1 MYLNPRL
8 WAFTRGVRLRIAGT
22 TLAGLL
28 AVLVGTAR
36 LALLGWVLGRV
47 LAGDSLARLAW
58 PVAGVAALIAVRGL
72 LEYGRTM
79 AAHRTAARVQR
90 RLRGRLYEQITAL
103 GPAHFTQTRTGDVIL
118 SVVEGVQ
125 QLEVYFGQFL
135 PQLFVSALTPFLIF
149 AVVAAIDLPLAFVF
163 LVAAIATFLMPTL
176 WHRWDSRGS
185 LARSKTYAAYGAEFL
200 DAIQG
205 LRTLAAFGQSQARA
219 RLLEERGR
227 ALFQATMWVLSTNTL
242 ARGISDVC
250 IALGAAVA
258 LAIGSYRVQGGQME
272 LTALVVVLMLGVEI
286 FRPLRELR
294 TVLHQ
299 GMLGLSAAQSILAL
313 LDVKPQVTD
322 AAANDGA
329 AQENDALG
337 GLGEAWRGAA
347 AGEPSGSGNPAP
359 LPPDKNIRFTANPP
373 IDPSITFEN
382 VTFSYPGGR
391 RAALE
396 ALSFSVAAGER
407 VGVVGASGAGK
418 STISRL
424 LLRFADP
431 TTGRVTIGGRDLRE
445 LSLRDLRRL
454 IAVVSQDTYLFH
466 GTIEENLR
474 MGRPDA
480 SQAELETAARNAN
493 MHDAIVALP
502 QGYQTVVGERG
513 VRLSGGQ
520 RQRIAIARALL
531 RDAPILILDE
541 ALSSVDAE
549 SEAAIQDA
557 LDRLMRGRTTLIF
570 AHRLSSIIGA
580 DRILVLDEGRVAESG
595 THAALM
601 AGDGV
606 YRRLMA
612 GQAAGQTDGVIGDG
626 APAVETAA
634 GPAPGDPVGAPAA
647 EPAAILRAA
656 GPGWWE
662 VGRILIA
669 MASGYHGRL
678 VVTFALG
685 VARVTAL
692 IGVGLLSALV
702 VRAVSRGEPTGGWL
716 TALLIVAPLAGVLHW
731 LESWLAHDM
740 AYRLL
745 ADMRMR
751 FFRKLV
757 ELGPA
762 YLSSRRTGDLLG
774 VATHDIE
781 LIEYFFAHTITPG
794 LVAVLVPAVV
804 LATLATFGWPMA
816 LAVLPFLA
824 YAALSPVLGRG
835 RIDRLSAR
843 AREASGELNAHTVD
857 SVQGLGEIVA
867 FQQEAHRGEALAARA
882 MAYAGARMP
891 FLADL
896 ARQSA
901 LQEVAT
907 GLGGLAV
914 ALVGAWLVAAGRLE
928 GAMLPLLTLLAMSA
942 FVPVWEIAQVG
953 RQLADTLAAT
963 RRVHAVHA
971 EPVRI
976 ADGPGVPGPRRE
988 EAAAI
993 ALHNVTFTYPGRRQ
1007 PALQDVSF
1015 TVPAGAMVA
1024 LVGPSGAGK
1033 TTIASLLLRFWD
1045 PDAGAIT
1052 LGGHDLRRWRL
1063 EGLRREIA
1071 LVAQDTHLFNDTLG
1085 GNIRIARPEATVA
1098 DVTAAIERASLLPLV
1113 RSLPEG
1119 LDTRVGERGLQLSGG
1134 QRQRV
1139 AIARAFLREAPVLIL
1154 DEATSH
1160 LDALNEQVVQEA
1172 LAGLTR
1178 SRTTIVIAHRL
1189 STVRAADQI
1198 VVLDEGRVVEQG
1210 RHDDLLRRRGL
1221 YARLV
1226 SRQVAAA
1233 IAS

>member
-1 MYLNPRL
+1 MYLNSRL
-8 WAFTRGVRLRIAGT
+8 WAFTQGVRLRIAGT

-28 AVLVGTAR
+28 AVLAGTAR

-47 LAGDSLARLAW
+47 LAGDSLAKLAW
-58 PVAGVAALIAVRGL
+58 PVGGVAALIALRGL

-79 AAHRTAARVQR
+79 VAHHTAARVQR

-149 AVVAAIDLPLAFVF
+149 VVVATIDLPLASVF
-163 LVAAIATFLMPTL
+163 FLAAIATFLMPTL
-176 WHRWDSRGS
+176 WHRWDSRHS

-200 DAIQG
+200 DAVQG
-205 LRTLAAFGQSQARA
+205 LRTLAAFGQSQSRA

-227 ALFQATMWVLSTNTL
+227 ALFQATMWLLSTNTL

-250 IALGAAVA
+250 IALGAAGA
-258 LAIGSYRVQGGQME
+258 LAIGAYRVQAGQME

-313 LDVKPQVTD
+313 LALKPTVADT
-322 AAANDGA
+322 ASN
-329 AQENDALG
+329 
-337 GLGEAWRGAA
+337 
-347 AGEPSGSGNPAP
+347 GNQKLAPA
-359 LPPDKNIRFTANPP
+359 
-373 IDPSITFEN
+373 ITFEG

-396 ALSFSVAAGER
+396 ELSFSVAAGER

-431 TTGRVTIGGRDLRE
+431 TAGRVTIGGHDLRA

-480 SQAELETAARNAN
+480 SQAELEAAARDAN

-557 LDRLMRGRTTLIF
+557 LDRLMRGRTTLVF

-595 THAALM
+595 THTALM

-606 YRRLMA
+606 YRRLMM
-612 GQAAGQTDGVIGDG
+612 GQAAGGAGGVIGDG
-626 APAVETAA
+626 RDGAAADENGDAPAADDAVA
-634 GPAPGDPVGAPAA
+634 DAPAA
-647 EPAAILRAA
+647 EPATILRAS

-669 MASGYHGRL
+669 MASGYHARL
-678 VVTFALG
+678 VVTFVLG
-685 VARVTAL
+685 VARVAAL

-702 VRAVSRGEPTGGWL
+702 VRAVSRGEPTGAWL
-716 TALLIVAPLAGVLHW
+716 VSLLIVAPLAGVLHW

-762 YLSSRRTGDLLG
+762 YLASRRTGDLLG

-804 LATLATFGWPMA
+804 LATLAIFGWPLA

-824 YAALSPVLGRG
+824 YAALSPVLGRA

-843 AREASGELNAHTVD
+843 AREASGELNAHSVD

-867 FQQEAHRGEALAARA
+867 FQQETQRGEALAARA

-914 ALVGAWLVAAGRLE
+914 TLAGAWLVAGGRLE

-953 RQLADTLAAT
+953 RQLADTLAST
-963 RRVHAVHA
+963 RRVHAVHG

-976 ADGPGVPGPRRE
+976 ADGPGVPGPRRG

-993 ALHNVTFTYPGRRQ
+993 ALHGVTFTYPGRRQ
-1007 PALQDVSF
+1007 PALLDVSF

-1045 PDAGAIT
+1045 PDSGVIT

-1063 EGLRREIA
+1063 EGMRREIA

-1085 GNIRIARPEATVA
+1085 GNIRIARPEATAAEVA
-1098 DVTAAIERASLLPLV
+1098 AAIERASLLPLV

-1160 LDALNEQVVQEA
+1160 LDAVNEQVVQEA

-1178 SRTTIVIAHRL
+1178 ARTTIVIAHRL

>member
-1 MYLNPRL
+1 MYIDGWL
-8 WAFTRGVRLRIAGT
+8 WAFTRGVRLRIAGA

-28 AVLVGTAR
+28 SVLVGTAR
-36 LALLGWVLGRV
+36 LALLGWVLGR
-47 LAGDSLARLAW
+47 LLGGDSLGRLAW
-58 PVAGVAALIAVRGL
+58 PVAGVAALVALRGV
-72 LEYGRTM
+72 LEYGRAM
-79 AAHRTAARVQR
+79 VAHHTAARVQA
-90 RLRGRLYEQITAL
+90 RLRGTLYAQITAL
-103 GPAHFTQTRTGDVIL
+103 GPAHFTQARTGDVIL

-125 QLEVYFGQFL
+125 QLEVYFGQYL
-135 PQLFVSALTPFLIF
+135 PQLFVSALTPLLIF
-149 AVVAAIDLPLAFVF
+149 AIVAAIDLPLAGVI
-163 LVAAIATFLMPTL
+163 LAAAVATFLLPAF
-176 WHRWDSRGS
+176 WHRWDSRHS
-185 LARSKTYAAYGAEFL
+185 LARSQAYKAYGAEFL

-205 LRTLAAFGQSQARA
+205 LRTLAAFGQSGARA

-227 ALFQATMWVLSTNTL
+227 SLFQATMWLLGTNTM

-258 LAIGSYRVQGGQME
+258 LALGAHRVQAGSME

-299 GMLGLSAAQSILAL
+299 GMLGLSAAQGIRQLLA
-313 LDVKPQVTD
+313 VKPQVLDIGTRESTTNSTT
-322 AAANDGA
+322 ASGPSQAV
-329 AQENDALG
+329 G
-337 GLGEAWRGAA
+337 GLGGGA
-347 AGEPSGSGNPAP
+347 AP
-359 LPPDKNIRFTANPP
+359 LPPDQDNRFIAAPP
-373 IDPSITFEN
+373 IQPSIAFEH
-382 VTFSYPGGR
+382 VTFAYPGGR
-391 RAALE
+391 GPALRE
-396 ALSFSVAAGER
+396 LAFQVAAGER
-407 VGVVGASGAGK
+407 IGVVGASGAGK

-431 TTGRVTIGGRDLRE
+431 TAGRVTVGGHDLRE
-445 LSLRDLRRL
+445 LSLHDLRRL

-466 GTIEENLR
+466 GTVEDNLR

-480 SQAELETAARNAN
+480 SQAELEAAARDAN
-493 MHDAIVALP
+493 VHDTIVALP
-502 QGYQTVVGERG
+502 QGYRTVVGERG

-549 SEAAIQDA
+549 SEAAIQEA

-595 THAALM
+595 THATLM
-601 AGDGV
+601 ARDGV

-612 GQAAGQTDGVIGDG
+612 GQAGGGRGGGLGDAASEEAESAAATAGDVGGG
-626 APAVETAA
+626 GEEAPAV
-634 GPAPGDPVGAPAA
+634 
-647 EPAAILRAA
+647 LRAT
-656 GPGWWE
+656 GPGWRE
-662 VGRILIA
+662 VGRILFGL
-669 MASGYHGRL
+669 ASGYHGRL
-678 VVTFALG
+678 VVTFVLG
-685 VARVTAL
+685 VARVAAL

-702 VRAVSRGEPTGGWL
+702 VRAVSRGEPTRAL
-716 TALLIVAPLAGVLHW
+716 LAALLIVAPSAGVLHW

-757 ELGPA
+757 ALGPA
-762 YLSSRRTGDLLG
+762 YLSARRTGDLLG

-804 LATLATFGWPMA
+804 LGTLAVFGWAMA
-816 LAVLPFLA
+816 AAVVPFLA
-824 YAALSPVLGRG
+824 YAGLSPVLGRA

-843 AREASGELNAHTVD
+843 AREASGELNAHAVD
-857 SVQGLGEIVA
+857 SAQGLAEIVA

-882 MAYAGARMP
+882 TAYARARIP

-901 LQEVAT
+901 LQDVAT

-914 ALVGAWLVAAGRLE
+914 TVVGAWLVASGRLE

-976 ADGPGVPGPRRE
+976 ADGPGVALPGPRRDD
-988 EAAAI
+988 AAAI
-993 ALHNVTFTYPGRRQ
+993 ALHDVTFTYPGRRR
-1007 PALQDVSF
+1007 PALAAVSF
-1015 TVPAGAMVA
+1015 TVPAGATVA

-1045 PDAGAIT
+1045 PERGAIT
-1052 LGGHDLRRWRL
+1052 LGGHDLRAWAL
-1063 EGLRREIA
+1063 EDLRRHIA
-1071 LVAQDTHLFNDTLG
+1071 LVAQDTHLFNDTLA
-1085 GNIRIARPEATVA
+1085 GNIRIARPDASGAELA
-1098 DVTAAIERASLLPLV
+1098 AAIERAALGLLV
-1113 RSLPEG
+1113 AGLPEG
-1119 LDTRVGERGLQLSGG
+1119 LDTKVGERGLQLSGG

-1139 AIARAFLREAPVLIL
+1139 AIARAFLRDAPVLIL

-1160 LDALNEQVVQEA
+1160 LDAVNEQIVQEA
-1172 LAGLTR
+1172 LVSLAR
-1178 SRTTIVIAHRL
+1178 ARTTIVIAHRL

-1198 VVLDEGRVVEQG
+1198 VVLDEGRVIEQG
-1210 RHDDLLRRRGL
+1210 RHEDLLRRRGL

-1226 SRQVAAA
+1226 SRQVAAVV
-1233 IAS
+1233 AS

>member
-1 MYLNPRL
+1 VYLDRRL
-8 WAFTRGVRLRIAGT
+8 WAFTRGVRLRIAGA

-28 AVLVGTAR
+28 AVLAGTAR

-47 LAGDSLARLAW
+47 LAGDTLAELAG
-58 PVAGVAALIAVRGL
+58 PIAAVAALIALRGL

-79 AAHRTAARVQR
+79 VAHHTAARVQR
-90 RLRGRLYEQITAL
+90 RLRGRLYDQITAL
-103 GPAHFTQTRTGDVIL
+103 GPAHFTQTRTGDVVL

-125 QLEVYFGQFL
+125 QLEVYFGQYL

-149 AVVAAIDLPLAFVF
+149 VVVLAIDLPLAWVF
-163 LVAAIATFLMPTL
+163 LLAAITTFLLPTL
-176 WHRWDSRGS
+176 WHRWDSRHS
-185 LARSKTYAAYGAEFL
+185 FARSKAYSAYGAEFL

-205 LRTLAAFGQSQARA
+205 LRTLAAFGQSHSRA

-227 ALFQATMWVLSTNTL
+227 ALFQATMWLLSTNTL

-258 LAIGSYRVQGGQME
+258 LAIGAYRVQTAQME

-294 TVLHQ
+294 VVLHQ
-299 GMLGLSAAQSILAL
+299 GMLGLSAAQSILGL
-313 LDVKPQVTD
+313 LAIK
-322 AAANDGA
+322 
-329 AQENDALG
+329 
-337 GLGEAWRGAA
+337 
-347 AGEPSGSGNPAP
+347 
-359 LPPDKNIRFTANPP
+359 
-373 IDPSITFEN
+373 PSISDTGHDRHQDLDPAIAFEG

-396 ALSFSVAAGER
+396 QLSLDVTAGER

-431 TTGRVTIGGRDLRE
+431 AAGRVTIGGRDLRE
-445 LSLRDLRRL
+445 LPLGDLRRL

-466 GTIEENLR
+466 GTVEENLR
-474 MGRPDA
+474 MGRPEA
-480 SQAELETAARNAN
+480 TQAQLEAAARSAN
-493 MHDAIVALP
+493 IHDAIAALP

-531 RDAPILILDE
+531 RDTPILILDE

-580 DRILVLDEGRVAESG
+580 DRILVLDEGRVVESG
-595 THAALM
+595 THAQLM
-601 AGDGV
+601 ARDGV
-606 YRRLMA
+606 YRRLMV
-612 GQAAGQTDGVIGDG
+612 GQAAGTADLVLGDGRVEAGATSNGDARAPLDEAGG
-626 APAVETAA
+626 APAEE
-634 GPAPGDPVGAPAA
+634 APASV
-647 EPAAILRAA
+647 RAA
-656 GPGWWE
+656 GPGWPQ
-662 VGRILIA
+662 VGRILMG

-678 VVTFALG
+678 VVTFGLG
-685 VARVTAL
+685 VARVAAL

-702 VRAVSRGEPTGGWL
+702 VRAVSHGEPPRAL
-716 TALLIVAPLAGVLHW
+716 IIALLIVAPLAGVLHW

-762 YLSSRRTGDLLG
+762 YLVSRRTGDLLG

-824 YAALSPVLGRG
+824 YAALSPVLGRA

-857 SVQGLGEIVA
+857 SVQGLAEIVA
-867 FQQEAHRGEALAARA
+867 FQQEARRGAALAERAR
-882 MAYAGARMP
+882 AYAGARMP

-914 ALVGAWLVAAGRLE
+914 TLVGTWLVSAGRLE

-963 RRVHAVHA
+963 RRVHAVHG

-988 EAAAI
+988 EATGI
-993 ALHNVTFTYPGRRQ
+993 ALHGIAFTYPGRRR
-1007 PALQDVSF
+1007 PALLEVSF
-1015 TVPAGAMVA
+1015 TVPAGATVA

-1045 PDAGAIT
+1045 PDAGVIT

-1063 EGLRREIA
+1063 DALRREIA

-1085 GNIRIARPEATVA
+1085 GNVRIARPEATEAEVL
-1098 DVTAAIERASLLPLV
+1098 AAIERASLLPLV
-1113 RSLPEG
+1113 RALPDG

-1139 AIARAFLREAPVLIL
+1139 AIARAFLRDAPVLIL

-1160 LDALNEQVVQEA
+1160 LDAVNEQVVQEA
-1172 LAGLTR
+1172 LAGLAR
-1178 SRTTIVIAHRL
+1178 ARTTIVIAHRL

-1210 RHDDLLRRRGL
+1210 RHDDLLRHRGL

-1226 SRQVAAA
+1226 SRQVAGPAT
-1233 IAS
+1233 

>member
-1 MYLNPRL
+1 VYLNRRL
-8 WAFTRGVRLRIAGT
+8 WAFTRGVRFRIAST
-22 TLAGLL
+22 TFAGLL
-28 AVLVGTAR
+28 AVLAGTAR

-47 LAGDSLARLAW
+47 LAGDSLAKLAW
-58 PVAGVAALIAVRGL
+58 PVAGVAALIALRGL

-79 AAHRTAARVQR
+79 V
-90 RLRGRLYEQITAL
+90 
-103 GPAHFTQTRTGDVIL
+103 AHFTQTRTGDVIL

-149 AVVAAIDLPLAFVF
+149 AVVATIDLSLAVVF
-163 LVAAIATFLMPTL
+163 LLAAIATFLMPTL
-176 WHRWDSRGS
+176 WHRWDSRHS

-205 LRTLAAFGQSQARA
+205 LRTLAAFGQSQSRA

-227 ALFQATMWVLSTNTL
+227 ALFQATMWLLSTNTL

-258 LAIGSYRVQGGQME
+258 LAIGAYRVQAGQME

-299 GMLGLSAAQSILAL
+299 GMLGLSAAQPILAL
-313 LDVKPQVTD
+313 LELKPQVTD
-322 AAANDGA
+322 GAAQQKNDGA
-329 AQENDALG
+329 TQQNDAVG
-337 GLGEAWRGAA
+337 GLGGGA
-347 AGEPSGSGNPAP
+347 AP
-359 LPPDKNIRFTANPP
+359 LPPDKNSRFTEN
-373 IDPSITFEN
+373 PSITFEG

-391 RAALE
+391 GPALE
-396 ALSFSVAAGER
+396 HLSFSVAAGQR

-431 TTGRVTIGGRDLRE
+431 TVGRVTIGGHDLRE
-445 LSLRDLRRL
+445 LSLRNLRRL

-474 MGRPDA
+474 MGRPEA
-480 SQAELETAARNAN
+480 SPAELEAAARSAN

-595 THAALM
+595 THTVLM

-612 GQAAGQTDGVIGDG
+612 GQAAGSTDGVVGDG
-626 APAVETAA
+626 RDGEGAAENGDAAAPRDAAA
-634 GPAPGDPVGAPAA
+634 GSPTV
-647 EPAAILRAA
+647 EPATVLRAA

-662 VGRILIA
+662 VGRILMA

-678 VVTFALG
+678 VVTFVLG
-685 VARVTAL
+685 VARVAAL

-702 VRAVSRGEPTGGWL
+702 VRAVSRGEPTGAWL
-716 TALLIVAPLAGVLHW
+716 GSLLIVAPLAGVLHW

-762 YLSSRRTGDLLG
+762 YLASRRTGDLLG

-804 LATLATFGWPMA
+804 LATLAAFGWTMA

-835 RIDRLSAR
+835 RIDRLSVR

-857 SVQGLGEIVA
+857 SVQGLAEIVA
-867 FQQEAHRGEALAARA
+867 FQQEAQRGEALAARA

-914 ALVGAWLVAAGRLE
+914 TLVGAWLVSAGRLE

-963 RRVHAVHA
+963 RRVHAVHR
-971 EPVRI
+971 ESVRI
-976 ADGPGVPGPRRE
+976 ADGPGIPGPRRE

-993 ALHNVTFTYPGRRQ
+993 ALHGVTFTYPGRRQ
-1007 PALQDVSF
+1007 PALLDVSF
-1015 TVPAGAMVA
+1015 TVPAGATVA

-1063 EGLRREIA
+1063 DGLRREIA

-1085 GNIRIARPEATVA
+1085 GNIRIARPEATPAEVA
-1098 DVTAAIERASLLPLV
+1098 AAIERASLLPLV

-1160 LDALNEQVVQEA
+1160 LDAVNEQVVQEA

-1178 SRTTIVIAHRL
+1178 ARTTIVIAHRL

>member
-1 MYLNPRL
+1 VYLNRRL
-8 WAFTRGVRLRIAGT
+8 WAFTRGVRFRIAST
-22 TLAGLL
+22 TFAGLL
-28 AVLVGTAR
+28 AVLAGTAR

-47 LAGDSLARLAW
+47 LAGDSLAKLAW
-58 PVAGVAALIAVRGL
+58 PVAGVAALIALRGL

-79 AAHRTAARVQR
+79 VAHHTAARVQR
-90 RLRGRLYEQITAL
+90 RLRGRLYDQITAL

-149 AVVAAIDLPLAFVF
+149 AVVATIDLSLAVVF
-163 LVAAIATFLMPTL
+163 LLAAIATFLMPTL
-176 WHRWDSRGS
+176 WHRWDSRHS

-205 LRTLAAFGQSQARA
+205 LRTLAAFGQSQSRA

-227 ALFQATMWVLSTNTL
+227 ALFQATMWLLSTNTL

-258 LAIGSYRVQGGQME
+258 LAIGAYRVQAGQME

-299 GMLGLSAAQSILAL
+299 GMLGLSAAQPILAL
-313 LDVKPQVTD
+313 LELKPQVTD
-322 AAANDGA
+322 GAAQQKNDGA
-329 AQENDALG
+329 TQQNDAVG
-337 GLGEAWRGAA
+337 GLGGGA
-347 AGEPSGSGNPAP
+347 AP
-359 LPPDKNIRFTANPP
+359 LPPDKNSRFTEN
-373 IDPSITFEN
+373 PSITFEG

-391 RAALE
+391 GPALE
-396 ALSFSVAAGER
+396 HLSFSVAAGQR

-431 TTGRVTIGGRDLRE
+431 TVGRVTIGGHDLRE
-445 LSLRDLRRL
+445 LSLRNLRRL

-474 MGRPDA
+474 MGRPEA
-480 SQAELETAARNAN
+480 SPAELEAAARSAN

-595 THAALM
+595 THTVLM

-612 GQAAGQTDGVIGDG
+612 GQAAGSTDGVVGDG
-626 APAVETAA
+626 RDGEGAAENGDAAAPRDAAA
-634 GPAPGDPVGAPAA
+634 GSPTV
-647 EPAAILRAA
+647 EPATVLRAA

-662 VGRILIA
+662 VGRILMA

-678 VVTFALG
+678 VVTFVLG
-685 VARVTAL
+685 VARVAAL

-702 VRAVSRGEPTGGWL
+702 VRAVSRGEPTGAWL
-716 TALLIVAPLAGVLHW
+716 GSLLIVAPLAGVLHW

-762 YLSSRRTGDLLG
+762 YLASRRTGDLLG

-804 LATLATFGWPMA
+804 LATLAAFGWTMA

-835 RIDRLSAR
+835 RIDRLSVR

-857 SVQGLGEIVA
+857 SVQGLAEIVA
-867 FQQEAHRGEALAARA
+867 FQQEAQRGEALAARA

-914 ALVGAWLVAAGRLE
+914 TLVGAWLVSAGRLE

-963 RRVHAVHA
+963 RRVHAVHR
-971 EPVRI
+971 ESVRI
-976 ADGPGVPGPRRE
+976 ADGPGIPGPRRE

-993 ALHNVTFTYPGRRQ
+993 ALHGVTFTYPGRRQ
-1007 PALQDVSF
+1007 PALLDVSF
-1015 TVPAGAMVA
+1015 TVPAGATVA

-1063 EGLRREIA
+1063 DGLRREIA

-1085 GNIRIARPEATVA
+1085 GNIRIARPEATPAEVA
-1098 DVTAAIERASLLPLV
+1098 AAIERASLLPLV

-1160 LDALNEQVVQEA
+1160 LDAVNEQVVQEA

-1178 SRTTIVIAHRL
+1178 ARTTIVIAHRL

>member
-1 MYLNPRL
+1 VYLNRRL
-8 WAFTRGVRLRIAGT
+8 WAFTEGVRLRIAGT

-28 AVLVGTAR
+28 AVLAGTAR

-58 PVAGVAALIAVRGL
+58 PVAAVAALIAVRGL

-79 AAHRTAARVQR
+79 VAHHTAARVQR
-90 RLRGRLYEQITAL
+90 RLHGRLYEQITAL

-125 QLEVYFGQFL
+125 QLEVYFGQYL

-149 AVVAAIDLPLAFVF
+149 AVVAAIDLPLAGVF
-163 LVAAIATFLMPTL
+163 LAAAVATFLLPTL
-176 WHRWDSRGS
+176 WHRWDSRHS
-185 LARSKTYAAYGAEFL
+185 LARSKAYAAYGAEFL

-205 LRTLAAFGQSQARA
+205 LRTLAAFGQSQSRA

-227 ALFQATMWVLSTNTL
+227 ALFQATMWLLSTNTL

-250 IALGAAVA
+250 IAMGAAVA
-258 LAIGSYRVQGGQME
+258 LAIGTHRAQAGQME

-294 TVLHQ
+294 VVLHQ
-299 GMLGLSAAQSILAL
+299 GMLGLSAAQGILELLAL
-313 LDVKPQVTD
+313 KPSVSD
-322 AAANDGA
+322 
-329 AQENDALG
+329 
-337 GLGEAWRGAA
+337 EAHDHGQTL
-347 AGEPSGSGNPAP
+347 EPA
-359 LPPDKNIRFTANPP
+359 
-373 IDPSITFEN
+373 IDFQH

-396 ALSFSVAAGER
+396 ELSFGVAAGER
-407 VGVVGASGAGK
+407 VGIVGASGAGK

-431 TTGRVTIGGRDLRE
+431 TAGRVTIGGRDLRD
-445 LSLRDLRRL
+445 LSLRELRRL

-466 GTIEENLR
+466 GTIEDNLR

-480 SQAELETAARNAN
+480 SQVELEAAARSAN
-493 MHDAIVALP
+493 IHDAIVALP
-502 QGYQTVVGERG
+502 QSYQTVVGERG

-531 RDAPILILDE
+531 RAAPILILDE

-549 SEAAIQDA
+549 SEGAIQDA

-595 THAALM
+595 THAVLM
-601 AGDGV
+601 ARDGA

-612 GQAAGQTDGVIGDG
+612 GQATVGADGMPGDDGAGPDGEARTPRDGVGAG
-626 APAVETAA
+626 APTEEPPAV
-634 GPAPGDPVGAPAA
+634 
-647 EPAAILRAA
+647 LRAA
-656 GPGWWE
+656 RPSWWE
-662 VGRILIA
+662 VGRILVG

-678 VVTFALG
+678 AITFVLG

-692 IGVGLLSALV
+692 IGVGVLSALV
-702 VRAVSRGEPTGGWL
+702 VRAVSRGEPTGELLVG
-716 TALLIVAPLAGVLHW
+716 LLIVAPLAGALHW

-757 ELGPA
+757 ALGPA
-762 YLSSRRTGDLLG
+762 YLASRRTGDLLG

-824 YAALSPVLGRG
+824 YAALSPVLGRA
-835 RIDRLSAR
+835 RIDRLSAT

-857 SVQGLGEIVA
+857 SVQGLAEIVA
-867 FQQEAHRGEALAARA
+867 FQQEGRRGAALTARA
-882 MAYAGARMP
+882 RAFADARMP

-914 ALVGAWLVAAGRLE
+914 TMVGAGLVAAGRLE
-928 GAMLPLLTLLAMSA
+928 SAMLPLLTLLAMSA

-963 RRVHAVHA
+963 RRVHAVHG
-971 EPVRI
+971 EPVVI
-976 ADGPGVPGPRRE
+976 ADGPGVPMPGPRRE

-993 ALHNVTFTYPGRRQ
+993 ALHGVTFTYPGRRQ
-1007 PALQDVSF
+1007 PALLDVSF
-1015 TVPAGAMVA
+1015 TVPAGATVA

-1045 PDAGAIT
+1045 PASGAIT
-1052 LGGHDLRRWRL
+1052 LAGHDLRQWPL
-1063 EGLRREIA
+1063 EGLRRHIA
-1071 LVAQDTHLFNDTLG
+1071 LVAQDTHLFNDTLD
-1085 GNIRIARPEATVA
+1085 GNIRIARPEATEA
-1098 DVTAAIERASLLPLV
+1098 EIAAAMERASLIPLV
-1113 RSLPEG
+1113 RSLPDG
-1119 LDTRVGERGLQLSGG
+1119 LHTRVGERGLQLSGG

-1139 AIARAFLREAPVLIL
+1139 AIARAFLRDAPVLIL

-1160 LDALNEQVVQEA
+1160 LDAVNEQVVQEA
-1172 LAGLTR
+1172 LTSLAR
-1178 SRTTIVIAHRL
+1178 ARTTIVIAHRL

-1198 VVLDEGRVVEQG
+1198 VVLDEGRVMEQG

-1233 IAS
+1233 ITS

>member
-1 MYLNPRL
+1 MYLDAWL
-8 WAFTRGVRLRIAGT
+8 WAFTRGVRCRIAGA

-28 AVLVGTAR
+28 SVLVGTAR
-36 LALLGWVLGRV
+36 LALLGWVLGRL
-47 LAGDSLARLAW
+47 LAGDPLGRLAW
-58 PVAGVAALIAVRGL
+58 PVAGIAALVALRGV
-72 LEYGRTM
+72 LEYGRAM
-79 AAHRTAARVQR
+79 VAHHTAARVQA
-90 RLRGRLYEQITAL
+90 RLRGRLYAQITAL
-103 GPAHFTQTRTGDVIL
+103 GPAHFTQARTGDVIL

-125 QLEVYFGQFL
+125 QLEVYFGQYL

-149 AVVAAIDLPLAFVF
+149 AIVAAIDLPLAGVI
-163 LVAAIATFLMPTL
+163 LAAAVATFLLPTL
-176 WHRWDSRGS
+176 WHRWDSRHS
-185 LARSKTYAAYGAEFL
+185 LARSQAYKAYGAEFL
-200 DAIQG
+200 DTIQG
-205 LRTLAAFGQSQARA
+205 LRTLAAFGQSQSRA
-219 RLLEERGR
+219 RLLEERGLS
-227 ALFQATMWVLSTNTL
+227 LFQATMWLLGANTM

-258 LAIGSYRVQGGQME
+258 LGLGAHRVQTGSME

-294 TVLHQ
+294 VVLHQ
-299 GMLGLSAAQSILAL
+299 GMLGLSAAQGIRELLA
-313 LDVKPQVTD
+313 VRPQVLDIATRESTTNSTT
-322 AAANDGA
+322 AN
-329 AQENDALG
+329 EETEALG
-337 GLGEAWRGAA
+337 GLGGGA
-347 AGEPSGSGNPAP
+347 AP
-359 LPPDKNIRFTANPP
+359 LPPDKNNRFTANPP
-373 IDPSITFEN
+373 ITPSITFEH
-382 VTFSYPGGR
+382 VTFAYPGGR
-391 RAALE
+391 RPALHE
-396 ALSFSVAAGER
+396 LMFQVAAGER

-431 TTGRVTIGGRDLRE
+431 TTGRVTVGGHDLRA
-445 LSLRDLRRL
+445 LSLHDLRRL

-466 GTIEENLR
+466 GTVEDNLR
-474 MGRPDA
+474 MGHPDA
-480 SQAELETAARNAN
+480 SQAQLEEAARNAN
-493 MHDAIVALP
+493 IHEAIAALP

-549 SEAAIQDA
+549 SEAAIQEA

-570 AHRLSSIIGA
+570 GHRLSSIIGA
-580 DRILVLDEGRVAESG
+580 DRILVLDDGHVAESG

-601 AGDGV
+601 ARAGV

-612 GQAAGQTDGVIGDG
+612 GQAGGRPDGGLDDDAPEGAENDEVTPATEGAGGDE
-626 APAVETAA
+626 APAV
-634 GPAPGDPVGAPAA
+634 
-647 EPAAILRAA
+647 LRAA
-656 GPGWWE
+656 GPGWRD
-662 VGRILIA
+662 VGRILFGL
-669 MASGYHGRL
+669 ASGYHARL
-678 VVTFALG
+678 VTTFVLG
-685 VARVTAL
+685 VARVAAL

-702 VRAVSRGEPTGGWL
+702 VRAVSRGEPTRAL
-716 TALLIVAPLAGVLHW
+716 LVALLIVAPAAGVLHW

-757 ELGPA
+757 ALGPA
-762 YLSSRRTGDLLG
+762 YLSARRTGDLLG

-804 LATLATFGWPMA
+804 LATLAVFGWPMA
-816 LAVLPFLA
+816 VAVMPFLA
-824 YAALSPVLGRG
+824 YAGLSPVLGRA

-843 AREASGELNAHTVD
+843 AREASGELNAHAVD
-857 SVQGLGEIVA
+857 SVQGLAEIVA
-867 FQQEAHRGEALAARA
+867 FQQEARRGLALTARA
-882 MAYAGARMP
+882 TAYAEARMP

-901 LQEVAT
+901 LQDVAT

-914 ALVGAWLVAAGRLE
+914 TVVGAWLVAAGGLE

-976 ADGPGVPGPRRE
+976 TDGPGVTLPGARRDD
-988 EAAAI
+988 AAAI
-993 ALHNVTFTYPGRRQ
+993 ALHDLTFTYPDRRR
-1007 PALQDVSF
+1007 PALASVSF
-1015 TVPAGAMVA
+1015 TVSAGATVA

-1045 PDAGAIT
+1045 PERGAIT
-1052 LGGHDLRRWRL
+1052 LAGHDLRAWAL
-1063 EGLRREIA
+1063 EDLRRHIA

-1085 GNIRIARPEATVA
+1085 GNIRIARPDASPA
-1098 DVTAAIERASLLPLV
+1098 DLAAAIERAALGPLV
-1113 RSLPEG
+1113 AGLPEG
-1119 LDTRVGERGLQLSGG
+1119 LDTKVGERGMQLSGG

-1139 AIARAFLREAPVLIL
+1139 AIARAFLRDAPVLIL

-1160 LDALNEQVVQEA
+1160 LDAVNEQVVQEA
-1172 LAGLTR
+1172 LVSLAR
-1178 SRTTIVIAHRL
+1178 ARTTIVIAHRL

-1198 VVLDEGRVVEQG
+1198 VVLDEGRVIEQG
-1210 RHDDLLRRRGL
+1210 RHEDLLRRRGL

-1233 IAS
+1233 VAS

>member
-1 MYLNPRL
+1 VYLNRRL

-22 TLAGLL
+22 ALAGLL
-28 AVLVGTAR
+28 AVLAGTAR

-47 LAGDSLARLAW
+47 LAGDTLAELAW
-58 PVAGVAALIAVRGL
+58 PVAGVAALIALRGL

-79 AAHRTAARVQR
+79 VAHHTAARVQR
-90 RLRGRLYEQITAL
+90 RLRGRLYDQITAL
-103 GPAHFTQTRTGDVIL
+103 GPAHFTHTRTGDVIL

-149 AVVAAIDLPLAFVF
+149 SVVATIDLPLAVVF
-163 LVAAIATFLMPTL
+163 LLAAIATFLMPTL
-176 WHRWDSRGS
+176 WHRWDSRHS
-185 LARSKTYAAYGAEFL
+185 LARSKAYATYGAEFL

-205 LRTLAAFGQSQARA
+205 LRTLAAFGQSQSRA

-227 ALFQATMWVLSTNTL
+227 ALFQATMWLLSTNTL

-250 IALGAAVA
+250 IAMGAAVA
-258 LAIGSYRVQGGQME
+258 LAIGTSRVQAGQME

-294 TVLHQ
+294 VVLHQ
-299 GMLGLSAAQSILAL
+299 GMLGLSAAQSILSLLAL
-313 LDVKPQVTD
+313 KPTVAD
-322 AAANDGA
+322 
-329 AQENDALG
+329 
-337 GLGEAWRGAA
+337 
-347 AGEPSGSGNPAP
+347 
-359 LPPDKNIRFTANPP
+359 TANNGNQSL
-373 IDPSITFEN
+373 DPAITFDG

-391 RAALE
+391 GAALE
-396 ALSFSVAAGER
+396 QLSFSVAAGQR

-431 TTGRVTIGGRDLRE
+431 TVGRVTIGGHDLRE

-474 MGRPDA
+474 MGRPEA
-480 SQAELETAARNAN
+480 SQAELEAAARSAN

-595 THAALM
+595 THTALM

-612 GQAAGQTDGVIGDG
+612 GQAAGSADGVIGDG
-626 APAVETAA
+626 RDGEGAAENGDAAAPRDAAA
-634 GPAPGDPVGAPAA
+634 GSPTV
-647 EPAAILRAA
+647 EPATVLRAA
-656 GPGWWE
+656 GSGWWE

-678 VVTFALG
+678 VVTFVLG
-685 VARVTAL
+685 VARVAAL

-702 VRAVSRGEPTGGWL
+702 VRAVSRGEPTGAL
-716 TALLIVAPLAGVLHW
+716 LVSLLIVAPLAGVLHW

-762 YLSSRRTGDLLG
+762 YLASRRTGDLLG

-804 LATLATFGWPMA
+804 LATLATFGWTMA

-835 RIDRLSAR
+835 RIDRLSVR

-857 SVQGLGEIVA
+857 SVQGLAEIVA
-867 FQQEAHRGEALAARA
+867 FQQEAQRGEALAARA

-914 ALVGAWLVAAGRLE
+914 TLVGAWLVSAGRLE

-963 RRVHAVHA
+963 RRVHAVHR

-993 ALHNVTFTYPGRRQ
+993 ALHGLTFTYPGRRQ
-1007 PALQDVSF
+1007 PALLDVSF
-1015 TVPAGAMVA
+1015 TVPAGATVA

-1063 EGLRREIA
+1063 DGLRREIA

-1085 GNIRIARPEATVA
+1085 GNIRIARPEATPAEVA
-1098 DVTAAIERASLLPLV
+1098 AAIERASLLPLV

-1160 LDALNEQVVQEA
+1160 LDAVNEQVVQEA
-1172 LAGLTR
+1172 LAGLAR
-1178 SRTTIVIAHRL
+1178 ARTTIVIAHRL

>member
-1 MYLNPRL
+1 MYVDGWL
-8 WAFTRGVRLRIAGT
+8 WTFTRGVRLRIAGA

-28 AVLVGTAR
+28 SVLVGTAR
-36 LALLGWVLGRV
+36 LALLGWVLGR
-47 LAGDSLARLAW
+47 LLTGAPLARLAW
-58 PVAGVAALIAVRGL
+58 PVAGVAALVALRGV
-72 LEYGRTM
+72 LEYGRAM
-79 AAHRTAARVQR
+79 VAHHTAARVQA
-90 RLRGRLYEQITAL
+90 RLRGTLYAQITAL
-103 GPAHFTQTRTGDVIL
+103 GPAHFTQARTGDVIL

-125 QLEVYFGQFL
+125 QLEVYFGQYL
-135 PQLFVSALTPFLIF
+135 PQLFVSALTPLLIF
-149 AVVAAIDLPLAFVF
+149 AIVAAIDLPLAGVI
-163 LVAAIATFLMPTL
+163 LAAAVATFLLPAF
-176 WHRWDSRGS
+176 WHRWDSRHS
-185 LARSKTYAAYGAEFL
+185 LARSQAYKAYGAEFL

-205 LRTLAAFGQSQARA
+205 LRTLAAFGQSASRA

-227 ALFQATMWVLSTNTL
+227 SLFQATMWLLGTNTM

-258 LAIGSYRVQGGQME
+258 LALGAHRVQAGSME

-299 GMLGLSAAQSILAL
+299 GMLGLSAAQGIREL

-322 AAANDGA
+322 QAT
-329 AQENDALG
+329 
-337 GLGEAWRGAA
+337 
-347 AGEPSGSGNPAP
+347 SG
-359 LPPDKNIRFTANPP
+359 TASSLQ
-373 IDPSITFEN
+373 PSIAFEH
-382 VTFSYPGGR
+382 VTFAYPGGR
-391 RAALE
+391 APALRGLAFE
-396 ALSFSVAAGER
+396 VAAGER

-431 TTGRVTIGGRDLRE
+431 TTGRVTVGGHDLRDLA
-445 LSLRDLRRL
+445 LHDLRRL

-466 GTIEENLR
+466 GTVEDNLR

-480 SQAELETAARNAN
+480 GQAELEAAARDAN
-493 MHDAIVALP
+493 VHDTIAALP

-549 SEAAIQDA
+549 SEAAIQEA

-580 DRILVLDEGRVAESG
+580 DRILVLDDGHVAESG
-595 THAALM
+595 THGALM
-601 AGDGV
+601 GHDGV

-612 GQAAGQTDGVIGDG
+612 GQAGGGHDGGLGDDG
-626 APAVETAA
+626 PSGSDPAPAVA
-634 GPAPGDPVGAPAA
+634 GDAGAGGEEAPAV
-647 EPAAILRAA
+647 LRAA
-656 GPGWWE
+656 GPGWRE
-662 VGRILIA
+662 VGRILFGLA
-669 MASGYHGRL
+669 AGYHARL
-678 VVTFALG
+678 VITFVLG
-685 VARVTAL
+685 VARVAAL

-702 VRAVSRGEPTGGWL
+702 VRAVSRGEPTRSLL
-716 TALLIVAPLAGVLHW
+716 TALLIVAPAAGVLHW

-757 ELGPA
+757 ALGPA
-762 YLSSRRTGDLLG
+762 YLSARRTGDLLG

-794 LVAVLVPAVV
+794 LVAVLVPAAV
-804 LATLATFGWPMA
+804 LATLAIFGWPMA
-816 LAVLPFLA
+816 VAVVPFLA
-824 YAALSPVLGRG
+824 YAGLSPVLGRA

-843 AREASGELNAHTVD
+843 AREASGELNAHAVD
-857 SVQGLGEIVA
+857 SVQGLAEIVA

-882 MAYAGARMP
+882 TAYAAARMP

-901 LQEVAT
+901 LQDAAT

-914 ALVGAWLVAAGRLE
+914 TAVGAWLVASGGLDR
-928 GAMLPLLTLLAMSA
+928 AMLPLLTLLAMSA

-971 EPVRI
+971 ESVRI
-976 ADGPGVPGPRRE
+976 ADGPGVVLPGPRRDD
-988 EAAAI
+988 AAAI
-993 ALHNVTFTYPGRRQ
+993 ALHDVTFTYPGRRR
-1007 PALQDVSF
+1007 PALAAVSF
-1015 TVPAGAMVA
+1015 TVPAGATVA

-1045 PDAGAIT
+1045 PERGAIT
-1052 LGGHDLRRWRL
+1052 LAGHDLRAWAL
-1063 EGLRREIA
+1063 EDLRRHIA

-1085 GNIRIARPEATVA
+1085 GNIRIARPDASPGDLA
-1098 DVTAAIERASLLPLV
+1098 AAIERAALGSLV
-1113 RSLPEG
+1113 AGLPEG
-1119 LDTRVGERGLQLSGG
+1119 LDTKVGERGLQLSGG

-1139 AIARAFLREAPVLIL
+1139 AIARAFLRDAPVLIL

-1160 LDALNEQVVQEA
+1160 LDAVNEQVVQEA
-1172 LAGLTR
+1172 LVSLAR
-1178 SRTTIVIAHRL
+1178 ARTTIVIAHRL

-1198 VVLDEGRVVEQG
+1198 VVLDEGRVIEQG
-1210 RHDDLLRRRGL
+1210 RHEDLLRRRGL

-1233 IAS
+1233 VAS

>member
-1 MYLNPRL
+1 VYLNRRL

-22 TLAGLL
+22 TAAGLL
-28 AVLVGTAR
+28 AVLAGTAR
-36 LALLGWVLGRV
+36 LALLGWVLGRI
-47 LAGDSLARLAW
+47 LAGDSLAALAAL
-58 PVAGVAALIAVRGL
+58 VAGVAALIALRGF

-79 AAHRTAARVQR
+79 VAHHTAARVQR
-90 RLRGRLYEQITAL
+90 RLRDRLYAQITAL
-103 GPAHFTQTRTGDVIL
+103 GPAHFTHTRTGDVIL

-125 QLEVYFGQFL
+125 QLEVYFGQYL

-149 AVVAAIDLPLAFVF
+149 AVVAVIDVPLATVF
-163 LVAAIATFLMPTL
+163 LVAALATLLLPAL
-176 WHRWDSRGS
+176 WHRWDSRVS
-185 LARSKTYAAYGAEFL
+185 LVRSKTYAAYGAEFL
-200 DAIQG
+200 DAVQG
-205 LRTLAAFGQSQARA
+205 LRTLAAFGQSHARA

-227 ALFQATMWVLSTNTL
+227 ALFQATMWLLSTNTL

-258 LAIGSYRVQGGQME
+258 LAIGAHRVQAGQMD

-294 TVLHQ
+294 VVLHQ

-313 LDVKPQVTD
+313 LALEPTVTD
-322 AAANDGA
+322 SGGSGAAPPPNPPTTLISPVAPNDGV
-329 AQENDALG
+329 
-337 GLGEAWRGAA
+337 
-347 AGEPSGSGNPAP
+347 AP
-359 LPPDKNIRFTANPP
+359 HPPHAVN
-373 IDPSITFEN
+373 PSIAFEG
-382 VTFSYPGGR
+382 VTFRYPGGR

-396 ALSFSVAAGER
+396 DLSFRVAAGER

-431 TTGRVTIGGRDLRE
+431 TAGRITVDGRDLRE
-445 LSLRDLRRL
+445 LPLRELRRL

-474 MGRPDA
+474 MGRPEA
-480 SQAELETAARNAN
+480 TQAELEEAARSAN
-493 MHDAIVALP
+493 IHDAIAALP

-513 VRLSGGQ
+513 MRLSGGQ

-549 SEAAIQDA
+549 SEAAIQDD

-580 DRILVLDEGRVAESG
+580 DRILALDEGRVGESG
-595 THAALM
+595 THAQLM
-601 AGDGV
+601 ARDGI

-612 GQAAGQTDGVIGDG
+612 GQIAGGGDGVLGDG
-626 APAVETAA
+626 RDGRHE
-634 GPAPGDPVGAPAA
+634 PGDEVGQAPREDTPVAA
-647 EPAAILRAA
+647 EESVLRAA

-662 VGRILIA
+662 VGRILLA
-669 MASGYHGRL
+669 MATGYHARL
-678 VVTFALG
+678 AITFALG
-685 VARVTAL
+685 VARVAAL
-692 IGVGLLSALV
+692 IGVGLLSALA
-702 VRAVSRGEPTGGWL
+702 VRAVSRGEPTGAL
-716 TALLIVAPLAGVLHW
+716 LVALLIVAPLAGVLHW

-757 ELGPA
+757 DLGPA
-762 YLSSRRTGDLLG
+762 YLVARRSGDLLG

-804 LATLATFGWPMA
+804 LATLAAFGWPMA

-824 YAALSPVLGRG
+824 YAALSPVLGRA
-835 RIDRLSAR
+835 RIDQLSAR

-857 SVQGLGEIVA
+857 SVQGLAEIVA
-867 FQQEAHRGEALAARA
+867 FQQEARRGAALADRA
-882 MAYAGARMP
+882 LAYAGARMP

-914 ALVGAWLVAAGRLE
+914 TVVGAWFVTTGRLE

-988 EAAAI
+988 EVASL
-993 ALHNVTFTYPGRRQ
+993 ALHGVTFTYPGRRR
-1007 PALQDVSF
+1007 PAALDVSF
-1015 TVPAGAMVA
+1015 TVPAGATVA

-1045 PDAGAIT
+1045 PDSGAIT
-1052 LGGHDLRRWRL
+1052 LAGHDLRHWRL
-1063 EGLRREIA
+1063 DALRREIA

-1085 GNIRIARPEATVA
+1085 GNIRIARPEATEEEVM
-1098 DVTAAIERASLLPLV
+1098 VAIERASLLPLL
-1113 RSLPEG
+1113 RSLPDG

-1139 AIARAFLREAPVLIL
+1139 AIARAFLRDAPVLIL

-1160 LDALNEQVVQEA
+1160 LDAVNEQVVQEA
-1172 LAGLTR
+1172 LGSLAR
-1178 SRTTIVIAHRL
+1178 ARTTIVIAHRL

-1210 RHDDLLRRRGL
+1210 RHEDLLRHRGL

-1226 SRQVAAA
+1226 SRQVAGSAT
-1233 IAS
+1233 S

>member
-1 MYLNPRL
+1 MYLNRRL
-8 WAFTRGVRLRIAGT
+8 WAFTRGVRFRIAGT

-28 AVLVGTAR
+28 AVLAGTAR

-47 LAGDSLARLAW
+47 LAGDSLAKLAW
-58 PVAGVAALIAVRGL
+58 PVAGVAALIALRGL

-79 AAHRTAARVQR
+79 VAHHTAARVQR
-90 RLRGRLYEQITAL
+90 RLRGRLYDQITAL
-103 GPAHFTQTRTGDVIL
+103 GPAHFTHTRTGDVIL

-149 AVVAAIDLPLAFVF
+149 AVVATIDLSLAMVF
-163 LVAAIATFLMPTL
+163 LLAAIATFLMPTL
-176 WHRWDSRGS
+176 WHRWDSRHS

-205 LRTLAAFGQSQARA
+205 LRTLAAFGQSQSRA

-227 ALFQATMWVLSTNTL
+227 ALFQATMWLLSTNTL

-258 LAIGSYRVQGGQME
+258 LAIGAYRVQAGQME

-294 TVLHQ
+294 VVLHQ
-299 GMLGLSAAQSILAL
+299 GVLGLSAAQPILTLLAL
-313 LDVKPQVTD
+313 KPQVTD
-322 AAANDGA
+322 LATTREDNAV
-329 AQENDALG
+329 G
-337 GLGEAWRGAA
+337 GLGGGAT
-347 AGEPSGSGNPAP
+347 P
-359 LPPDKNIRFTANPP
+359 LPPDQNNRFTADAP
-373 IDPSITFEN
+373 IQPAITFDG

-391 RAALE
+391 GPALE
-396 ALSFSVAAGER
+396 QLSFSVAAGQR

-431 TTGRVTIGGRDLRE
+431 TVGRVTIGGHDLRE

-474 MGRPDA
+474 MGRPEA
-480 SQAELETAARNAN
+480 SQAELEAAARSAN

-595 THAALM
+595 THTVLM

-612 GQAAGQTDGVIGDG
+612 GQAAGSTDGVIGDG
-626 APAVETAA
+626 RDGEGAAENGDAAAPRDAAA
-634 GPAPGDPVGAPAA
+634 GSPTV
-647 EPAAILRAA
+647 EPATVLRAA

-678 VVTFALG
+678 VVTFVLG
-685 VARVTAL
+685 VARVAAL

-702 VRAVSRGEPTGGWL
+702 VRAVSRGEPTGAL
-716 TALLIVAPLAGVLHW
+716 LVSLLIVAPLAGVLHW

-762 YLSSRRTGDLLG
+762 YLASRRTGDLLG

-804 LATLATFGWPMA
+804 LATLAAFGWTMA

-835 RIDRLSAR
+835 RIDRLSVR
-843 AREASGELNAHTVD
+843 ARDASGELNAHTVD
-857 SVQGLGEIVA
+857 SVQGLAEIVA
-867 FQQEAHRGEALAARA
+867 FQQEAQRGEALAARA

-914 ALVGAWLVAAGRLE
+914 TLVGAWLVSAGRLE

-963 RRVHAVHA
+963 RRVHAVHR

-976 ADGPGVPGPRRE
+976 ADGPGVPGPRRD

-993 ALHNVTFTYPGRRQ
+993 ALHGLTFTYPGRRQ
-1007 PALQDVSF
+1007 PALLDVSF
-1015 TVPAGAMVA
+1015 TVPAGATVA

-1063 EGLRREIA
+1063 DGLRREIA

-1085 GNIRIARPEATVA
+1085 GNIRIARPEATPAEVA
-1098 DVTAAIERASLLPLV
+1098 AAIERASLLPLV

-1160 LDALNEQVVQEA
+1160 LDAVNEQVVQEA
-1172 LAGLTR
+1172 LAGLAR
-1178 SRTTIVIAHRL
+1178 ARTTIVIAHRL

-1210 RHDDLLRRRGL
+1210 RHDDLVRRRGL

>member
-1 MYLNPRL
+1 MYLNRRL
-8 WAFTRGVRLRIAGT
+8 WAFTEGVRLRIVGA

-28 AVLVGTAR
+28 AVLLGTAR

-47 LAGDSLARLAW
+47 LAGDGLGHLVW
-58 PVAGVAALIAVRGL
+58 PVAGVAALIALRGL
-72 LEYGRTM
+72 LEYGRAM
-79 AAHRTAARVQR
+79 VAHHTAAGVQA
-90 RLRGRLYEQITAL
+90 RLRGRIYEQITAL
-103 GPAHFTQTRTGDVIL
+103 GPAHFTQARTGDVIL

-125 QLEVYFGQFL
+125 QLEVYFGQYL
-135 PQLFVSALTPFLIF
+135 PQLFVSALTPLLIF
-149 AVVAAIDLPLAFVF
+149 AVVLAIDSPLAVVF
-163 LVAAIATFLMPTL
+163 LLAAIATFVLPAL
-176 WHRWDSRGS
+176 WHGWDSRNS
-185 LARSKTYAAYGAEFL
+185 LERSRAYKTYGAEFL

-205 LRTLAAFGQSQARA
+205 LRTLAAFGQSRSRA
-219 RLLEERGR
+219 RLLEERGHS
-227 ALFQATMWVLSTNTL
+227 LFQATMWLLGTNTL

-258 LAIGSYRVQGGQME
+258 LAVGVYRVQGGAME

-294 TVLHQ
+294 VVLHQ
-299 GMLGLSAAQSILAL
+299 GMLGLSAAQGILEL
-313 LDVKPQVTD
+313 LAVQPQVTD
-322 AAANDGA
+322 
-329 AQENDALG
+329 LPS
-337 GLGEAWRGAA
+337 R
-347 AGEPSGSGNPAP
+347 EPTGPDRP
-359 LPPDKNIRFTANPP
+359 LQ
-373 IDPSITFEN
+373 PSLAFEN
-382 VTFSYPGGR
+382 VTFRYPGGR
-391 RAALE
+391 RAALD
-396 ALSFSVAAGER
+396 ALSLRVAPGER

-431 TTGRVTIGGRDLRE
+431 TTGRVTIGGHDLRD
-445 LSLRDLRRL
+445 LSLRDLRRM

-466 GTIEENLR
+466 GTVEENLR

-480 SQAELETAARNAN
+480 SQAELEDAARHA
-493 MHDAIVALP
+493 HIHEAIAALP

-595 THAALM
+595 THATLM
-601 AGDGV
+601 ARDGV
-606 YRRLMA
+606 YRQLMA
-612 GQAAGQTDGVIGDG
+612 GQAGGEADGTLHDDAVTADRETSPTPH
-626 APAVETAA
+626 AAAAPTEDTPAV
-634 GPAPGDPVGAPAA
+634 
-647 EPAAILRAA
+647 LRAA
-656 GPGWWE
+656 GPGWRE
-662 VGRILIA
+662 VGRILFA
-669 MASGYHGRL
+669 LARGYHARL
-678 VVTFALG
+678 VVTFVLG
-685 VARVTAL
+685 VARVAAL
-692 IGVGLLSALV
+692 IGVGLLGALV
-702 VRAVSRGEPTGGWL
+702 VRAVSRGESARL
-716 TALLIVAPLAGVLHW
+716 LLIALLVVAPLAGVLHW
-731 LESWLAHDM
+731 IESWLAHDM

-757 ELGPA
+757 DLGPA

-804 LATLATFGWPMA
+804 LATLGVFGWPMA

-835 RIDRLSAR
+835 RIDRLSGR
-843 AREASGELNAHTVD
+843 AREASGELNAHAVD
-857 SVQGLGEIVA
+857 SIQGLAEIVA
-867 FQQEAHRGEALAARA
+867 FQQEARRGEALAARA
-882 MAYAGARMP
+882 RAYAEARMP

-901 LQEVAT
+901 MQDVAT

-914 ALVGAWLVAAGRLE
+914 TVVGASLVAAGRLE
-928 GAMLPLLTLLAMSA
+928 AAMLPLLTLLAMSA

-971 EPVRI
+971 EPVLI
-976 ADGPGVPGPRRE
+976 ADGPGVRLPGPRRE
-988 EAAAI
+988 EAATI
-993 ALHNVTFTYPGRRQ
+993 ALHDVTFTYPGRAR
-1007 PALQDVSF
+1007 PALTQVSF
-1015 TVPAGAMVA
+1015 TVPAGATVA

-1045 PDAGAIT
+1045 PTSGSIT
-1052 LGGHDLRRWRL
+1052 LAGHDLRAWSL
-1063 EGLRREIA
+1063 DDLRGHIA

-1085 GNIRIARPEATVA
+1085 GNIRIARPEATPTEVA
-1098 DVTAAIERASLLPLV
+1098 AAIERASLTSLV
-1113 RSLPEG
+1113 RTLPEG
-1119 LDTRVGERGLQLSGG
+1119 LDTRVGERGVQLSGG

-1139 AIARAFLREAPVLIL
+1139 AIARAFLRDAPVLIL

-1160 LDALNEQVVQEA
+1160 LDAVNEHVVQEA
-1172 LAGLTR
+1172 LLSLAR
-1178 SRTTIVIAHRL
+1178 ARTTIVIAHRL

-1210 RHDDLLRRRGL
+1210 RHDELLRRRGL

-1233 IAS
+1233 VAS

>member
-1 MYLNPRL
+1 VYLNRRL

-22 TLAGLL
+22 ALAGLL
-28 AVLVGTAR
+28 AVLAGTAR
-36 LALLGWVLGRV
+36 LALLGWVLGHV
-47 LAGDSLARLAW
+47 LAGDSLAKLAW
-58 PVAGVAALIAVRGL
+58 PVAGVAALIALRGL
-72 LEYGRTM
+72 LEYGRTTV
-79 AAHRTAARVQR
+79 AHHTAARVQR
-90 RLRGRLYEQITAL
+90 RLRGRLYDQITAL
-103 GPAHFTQTRTGDVIL
+103 GPAHFTHTRTGDVIL

-149 AVVAAIDLPLAFVF
+149 SVVATIDLPLAVVF
-163 LVAAIATFLMPTL
+163 LLAAIATFLMPTL
-176 WHRWDSRGS
+176 WHRWDSRHS
-185 LARSKTYAAYGAEFL
+185 LARSKAYATYGAEFL

-205 LRTLAAFGQSQARA
+205 LRTLAAFGQSQSRA

-227 ALFQATMWVLSTNTL
+227 ALFQATMWLLSTNTL

-250 IALGAAVA
+250 IAMGAAVA
-258 LAIGSYRVQGGQME
+258 LAIGTSRVQAGQME

-294 TVLHQ
+294 VVLHQ
-299 GMLGLSAAQSILAL
+299 GMLGLSAAQSILSLLAL
-313 LDVKPQVTD
+313 KPTVAD
-322 AAANDGA
+322 
-329 AQENDALG
+329 
-337 GLGEAWRGAA
+337 
-347 AGEPSGSGNPAP
+347 
-359 LPPDKNIRFTANPP
+359 TANNGNQSL
-373 IDPSITFEN
+373 DPAITFDG

-391 RAALE
+391 GAALE
-396 ALSFSVAAGER
+396 QLSFSVAAGQR

-431 TTGRVTIGGRDLRE
+431 TVGRVTIGGHDLRE

-474 MGRPDA
+474 MGRPEA
-480 SQAELETAARNAN
+480 SQAELEAAARSAN

-595 THAALM
+595 THTVLM

-612 GQAAGQTDGVIGDG
+612 GQAAGSTDGVIGDG
-626 APAVETAA
+626 RDGEGAAENGDAAAPRDAAA
-634 GPAPGDPVGAPAA
+634 GSPTV
-647 EPAAILRAA
+647 EPATVLRAA
-656 GPGWWE
+656 GSGWWE

-678 VVTFALG
+678 VVTFVLG
-685 VARVTAL
+685 VARVAAL

-702 VRAVSRGEPTGGWL
+702 VRAVSRGEPTGAL
-716 TALLIVAPLAGVLHW
+716 LVSLLIVAPLAGVLHW

-762 YLSSRRTGDLLG
+762 YLASRRTGDLLG

-804 LATLATFGWPMA
+804 LATLAAFGWTMA

-835 RIDRLSAR
+835 RIDRLSVR

-857 SVQGLGEIVA
+857 SVQGLAEIVA
-867 FQQEAHRGEALAARA
+867 FQQEAQRGEALAARA

-914 ALVGAWLVAAGRLE
+914 TLVGAWLVSAGRLE

-963 RRVHAVHA
+963 RRVHAVHR

-993 ALHNVTFTYPGRRQ
+993 ALHGLTFTYPGRRQ
-1007 PALQDVSF
+1007 PALLDVSF
-1015 TVPAGAMVA
+1015 TVPAGATVA

-1063 EGLRREIA
+1063 DGLRREIA

-1085 GNIRIARPEATVA
+1085 GNIRIARPEATPAEVA
-1098 DVTAAIERASLLPLV
+1098 AAIERASLLPLV

-1160 LDALNEQVVQEA
+1160 LDAVNEQVVQEA
-1172 LAGLTR
+1172 LAGLAR
-1178 SRTTIVIAHRL
+1178 ARTTIVIAHRL

>member
-1 MYLNPRL
+1 VYLNRRL
-8 WAFTRGVRLRIAGT
+8 WAFTEGVRLRIAGAT
-22 TLAGLL
+22 VAGLL
-28 AVLVGTAR
+28 SVLVGTAR

-58 PVAGVAALIAVRGL
+58 PVAGVAALIAFRGL
-72 LEYGRTM
+72 TEYGRTM
-79 AAHRTAARVQR
+79 VAHHTAARVQG
-90 RLRGRLYEQITAL
+90 RLRGRIYEQITAL

-125 QLEVYFGQFL
+125 QLEVYFGQYL
-135 PQLFVSALTPFLIF
+135 PQLFVSALTPLLIF
-149 AVVAAIDLPLAFVF
+149 AVVAAVDLPLAGVF
-163 LVAAIATFLMPTL
+163 LLAAVLTFVLPTL
-176 WHRWDSRGS
+176 WHRWDSRHS
-185 LARSKTYAAYGAEFL
+185 LERSKAYKAYGAEFL

-205 LRTLAAFGQSQARA
+205 LRTLAAFGQSQSRA
-219 RLLEERGR
+219 RLLEERGHS
-227 ALFQATMWVLSTNTL
+227 LFRATMWLLGTNTL

-250 IALGAAVA
+250 IAVGAAAA
-258 LAIGSYRVQGGQME
+258 LALGSYRVQGGAME

-294 TVLHQ
+294 VVLHQ
-299 GMLGLSAAQSILAL
+299 GMLGLSAAQGILELLAL
-313 LDVKPQVTD
+313 
-322 AAANDGA
+322 
-329 AQENDALG
+329 
-337 GLGEAWRGAA
+337 
-347 AGEPSGSGNPAP
+347 EPSVSDQAESQDQK
-359 LPPDKNIRFTANPP
+359 L
-373 IDPSITFEN
+373 DPSISFER

-391 RAALE
+391 RAALQD
-396 ALSFSVAAGER
+396 LSLRVAAGER

-424 LLRFADP
+424 LLRFSDP
-431 TTGRVTIGGRDLRE
+431 TAGRVSIGGRDLRE
-445 LSLRDLRRL
+445 LPLHDLRRL

-466 GTIEENLR
+466 GTVEDNLR

-480 SQAELETAARNAN
+480 SQAELEAAARTAN
-493 MHDAIVALP
+493 IHEAIAALP

-601 AGDGV
+601 ARDGV

-612 GQAAGQTDGVIGDG
+612 GQAGGGGDG
-626 APAVETAA
+626 MLNDDDGAA
-634 GPAPGDPVGAPAA
+634 TDNGAGATRDTAPGDVSTE
-647 EPAAILRAA
+647 EPAAVLRAT
-656 GPGWWE
+656 GPGWSE
-662 VGRILIA
+662 VARILFRLA
-669 MASGYHGRL
+669 AGYHARL
-678 VVTFALG
+678 IVTFLLG
-685 VARVTAL
+685 VARVAAL

-702 VRAVSRGEPTGGWL
+702 VRAVSRGESTRAL
-716 TALLIVAPLAGVLHW
+716 IVALLIVAPAAGVLHW
-731 LESWLAHDM
+731 VESWLAHDM

-757 ELGPA
+757 ALGPA

-824 YAALSPVLGRG
+824 YAALSPVLGRA
-835 RIDRLSAR
+835 RIDRLSVQ
-843 AREASGELNAHTVD
+843 AREASGELNAHAVD
-857 SVQGLGEIVA
+857 SVQGLAEIVA
-867 FQQEAHRGEALAARA
+867 FQEEARRGEALAARA
-882 MAYAGARMP
+882 RAFAEARMP

-901 LQEVAT
+901 MQDVAT

-914 ALVGAWLVAAGRLE
+914 TVVGGWLIAAGRLE
-928 GAMLPLLTLLAMSA
+928 PAMLPLLTLLAMSA

-971 EPVRI
+971 ELVLI
-976 ADGPGVPGPRRE
+976 ADGGGVALPGPRRE

-993 ALHNVTFTYPGRRQ
+993 ALHDLTFTYPGRAR
-1007 PALQDVSF
+1007 PALSGVSF
-1015 TVPAGAMVA
+1015 TVPAGATVA

-1045 PDAGAIT
+1045 PQAGAIT
-1052 LGGHDLRRWRL
+1052 LGGHDLREWSL
-1063 EGLRREIA
+1063 EDLRRHIA
-1071 LVAQDTHLFNDTLG
+1071 LVAQDTHLFNDTLAD
-1085 GNIRIARPEATVA
+1085 NIRIARPEATDAEVA
-1098 DVTAAIERASLLPLV
+1098 AAIERASLTPLV
-1113 RSLPEG
+1113 RALPEG
-1119 LDTRVGERGLQLSGG
+1119 LVTTVGERGLQLSGG

-1139 AIARAFLREAPVLIL
+1139 AIARAFLRDAPVLIL

-1160 LDALNEQVVQEA
+1160 LDAVNEQVVQEA
-1172 LAGLTR
+1172 LVSLAR
-1178 SRTTIVIAHRL
+1178 ARTTIVIAHRL

-1198 VVLDEGRVVEQG
+1198 VVLDEGRVIEQG
-1210 RHDDLLRRRGL
+1210 RHDELLRRRGL

-1233 IAS
+1233 VAS

>member
-1 MYLNPRL
+1 MYLNRRL

-28 AVLVGTAR
+28 AVLAGTAR

-47 LAGDSLARLAW
+47 LAGDSLGELAA
-58 PVAGVAALIAVRGL
+58 PVAGVAALIALRGF

-79 AAHRTAARVQR
+79 VAHHTAARVQR
-90 RLRGRLYEQITAL
+90 RLRERLYAQITAL
-103 GPAHFTQTRTGDVIL
+103 GPAHFTHTRTGDVIL

-125 QLEVYFGQFL
+125 QLEVYFGQYL
-135 PQLFVSALTPFLIF
+135 PQLFVSALTPFVIF
-149 AVVAAIDLPLAFVF
+149 AVVAAIDPPLGLVF
-163 LVAAIATFLMPTL
+163 LAAALATLLLPAL
-176 WHRWDSRGS
+176 WHRWDSRVS
-185 LARSKTYAAYGAEFL
+185 LVRSKTYAAYGAEFL
-200 DAIQG
+200 DAVQG
-205 LRTLAAFGQSQARA
+205 LRTLAAFGQSHARA
-219 RLLEERGR
+219 RLLEERGD
-227 ALFQATMWVLSTNTL
+227 ALFKATMWLLSTNTL

-258 LAIGSYRVQGGQME
+258 LAIGAQRVLAGEMG

-294 TVLHQ
+294 VVLHQ

-313 LDVKPQVTD
+313 LALEPQVSDSVATRGES
-322 AAANDGA
+322 AV
-329 AQENDALG
+329 G
-337 GLGEAWRGAA
+337 GLGGGA
-347 AGEPSGSGNPAP
+347 AP
-359 LPPDKNIRFTANPP
+359 LPPDQNSRFTAE
-373 IDPSITFEN
+373 PSIVFED
-382 VTFSYPGGR
+382 VTFRYPGGR

-396 ALSFSVAAGER
+396 DLSFRVAAGER
-407 VGVVGASGAGK
+407 VGVVGSSGAGK

-431 TTGRVTIGGRDLRE
+431 TSGRVTIGGQDIRE

-480 SQAELETAARNAN
+480 SQAELEAAARSAN
-493 MHDAIVALP
+493 VHDAIAALP

-549 SEAAIQDA
+549 SEAAIQED

-580 DRILVLDEGRVAESG
+580 DRILTLDEGRVAESG
-595 THAALM
+595 THAQLM
-601 AGDGV
+601 ARDGV

-612 GQAAGQTDGVIGDG
+612 GQVGRSADAVLDDGRDADG
-626 APAVETAA
+626 EEAVAPPPDG
-634 GPAPGDPVGAPAA
+634 GPAPA
-647 EPAAILRAA
+647 EPPAVLRAA
-656 GPGWWE
+656 GPSWWE
-662 VGRILIA
+662 VGRILLA
-669 MASGYHGRL
+669 MARGYHARL
-678 VVTFALG
+678 VITFGLG
-685 VARVTAL
+685 VARVAAL
-692 IGVGLLSALV
+692 IGVGLLSALA
-702 VRAVSRGEPTGGWL
+702 VRAVSRGEPARALIVW
-716 TALLIVAPLAGVLHW
+716 LLIVAPLAGVLHW

-757 ELGPA
+757 DLGPA
-762 YLSSRRTGDLLG
+762 YLVSRRSGDLLG

-804 LATLATFGWPMA
+804 LATLAAFGWPMA

-857 SVQGLGEIVA
+857 SVQGLAEIVA
-867 FQQEAHRGEALAARA
+867 FQQEAHRGRALAERA
-882 MAYAGARMP
+882 LAYAGARMP

-914 ALVGAWLVAAGRLE
+914 TVVGAWLVAAGRLE
-928 GAMLPLLTLLAMSA
+928 SAMLPLLTLLAMSA
-942 FVPVWEIAQVG
+942 FIPVWEIAQVG
-953 RQLADTLAAT
+953 RQLADTLAST
-963 RRVHAVHA
+963 RRVHAVHG

-988 EAAAI
+988 EVASI
-993 ALHNVTFTYPGRRQ
+993 ALHGVTFTYPGRRR
-1007 PALQDVSF
+1007 PAVQDVSF
-1015 TVPAGAMVA
+1015 TVPAGATVA

-1052 LGGHDLRRWRL
+1052 LAGHDLRHWRL
-1063 EGLRREIA
+1063 DALRREIA

-1085 GNIRIARPEATVA
+1085 GNIRIARPEATEEEVA
-1098 DVTAAIERASLLPLV
+1098 LAIERASLLPLV
-1113 RSLPEG
+1113 RSLPDG

-1139 AIARAFLREAPVLIL
+1139 AIARAFLRDAPVLIL

-1160 LDALNEQVVQEA
+1160 LDAVNEQVVQEA
-1172 LAGLTR
+1172 LGSLAR
-1178 SRTTIVIAHRL
+1178 ARTTIVIAHRL

-1226 SRQVAAA
+1226 SRQVAGS

>member
-1 MYLNPRL
+1 VYLNRRL
-8 WAFTRGVRLRIAGT
+8 WAFTLGVRLRIAGT

-28 AVLVGTAR
+28 AVLAGTAR

-47 LAGDSLARLAW
+47 LAGDSLAKLAW
-58 PVAGVAALIAVRGL
+58 PVAGVAALIALRGL

-79 AAHRTAARVQR
+79 VAHHTAARVQR
-90 RLRGRLYEQITAL
+90 RLRGRLYDQITAL
-103 GPAHFTQTRTGDVIL
+103 GPAHFTHTRTGDVIL

-149 AVVAAIDLPLAFVF
+149 AVVATIDLSLAMVF
-163 LVAAIATFLMPTL
+163 LLAAIATFLMPTL
-176 WHRWDSRGS
+176 WHRWDSRHS

-205 LRTLAAFGQSQARA
+205 LRTLAAFGQSQSRA

-227 ALFQATMWVLSTNTL
+227 ALFQATMWLLSTNTL

-258 LAIGSYRVQGGQME
+258 LAIGAYRVQAGQME

-294 TVLHQ
+294 VVLHQ
-299 GMLGLSAAQSILAL
+299 GMLGLSAAQPILTL
-313 LDVKPQVTD
+313 LAVKPQVSD
-322 AAANDGA
+322 IAATGK
-329 AQENDALG
+329 NDAVG
-337 GLGEAWRGAA
+337 GLGGGAT
-347 AGEPSGSGNPAP
+347 P
-359 LPPDKNIRFTANPP
+359 LPPDQNIRFTADPSME
-373 IDPSITFEN
+373 PSITFDG

-391 RAALE
+391 GAALE
-396 ALSFSVAAGER
+396 QLSFGVAAGQR

-431 TTGRVTIGGRDLRE
+431 TVGRVTIGGHDLRE

-480 SQAELETAARNAN
+480 SQAELEAAARSAN

-595 THAALM
+595 THTALM

-612 GQAAGQTDGVIGDG
+612 GQAAGSADGVIGDG
-626 APAVETAA
+626 RDGEGAAENGDAAVPRDAAA
-634 GPAPGDPVGAPAA
+634 GSPTV
-647 EPAAILRAA
+647 EPAAVLRAA

-662 VGRILIA
+662 VGRILMA

-678 VVTFALG
+678 VVTFVLG
-685 VARVTAL
+685 VARVAAL

-702 VRAVSRGEPTGGWL
+702 VRAVSRGEPTGAL
-716 TALLIVAPLAGVLHW
+716 LVSLLIVAPLAGVLHW

-762 YLSSRRTGDLLG
+762 YLASRRTGDLLG

-804 LATLATFGWPMA
+804 LVTLATFGWTMA

-835 RIDRLSAR
+835 RIDRLSVR

-857 SVQGLGEIVA
+857 SVQGLAEIVA
-867 FQQEAHRGEALAARA
+867 FQQEAQRGEALAARA

-914 ALVGAWLVAAGRLE
+914 TLVGAWLVSAGRLE

-963 RRVHAVHA
+963 RRVHAVHR

-993 ALHNVTFTYPGRRQ
+993 ALHGLTFTYPGRRQ
-1007 PALQDVSF
+1007 PALLDVSF
-1015 TVPAGAMVA
+1015 TVPAGATVA

-1063 EGLRREIA
+1063 DGLRREIA

-1085 GNIRIARPEATVA
+1085 GNIRIARPEATPAEVA
-1098 DVTAAIERASLLPLV
+1098 AAIERASLLPLV

-1160 LDALNEQVVQEA
+1160 LDAVNEQVVQEA

>member
-1 MYLNPRL
+1 VYLNSRL
-8 WAFTRGVRLRIAGT
+8 WAFTQGVRLRIAGT

-28 AVLVGTAR
+28 AVLAGTAR

-47 LAGDSLARLAW
+47 LAGDSLAKLAW
-58 PVAGVAALIAVRGL
+58 PVGGVAALIALRGL

-79 AAHRTAARVQR
+79 VAHHTAARVQR

-149 AVVAAIDLPLAFVF
+149 VVVATIDLPLAAVF
-163 LVAAIATFLMPTL
+163 FLAAIGTFLMPTL
-176 WHRWDSRGS
+176 WHRWDSRHS

-205 LRTLAAFGQSQARA
+205 LRTLAAFGQSQSRA

-227 ALFQATMWVLSTNTL
+227 ALFQATMWLLSTNTL

-250 IALGAAVA
+250 IALGAAGA
-258 LAIGSYRVQGGQME
+258 LAIGAYRVQAGQME

-313 LDVKPQVTD
+313 LALKPSVADT
-322 AAANDGA
+322 ASN
-329 AQENDALG
+329 
-337 GLGEAWRGAA
+337 
-347 AGEPSGSGNPAP
+347 GSQKLAPA
-359 LPPDKNIRFTANPP
+359 
-373 IDPSITFEN
+373 ITFEG

-396 ALSFSVAAGER
+396 QLSFSVAAGER

-431 TTGRVTIGGRDLRE
+431 TAGRVTIGGHDLRE

-454 IAVVSQDTYLFH
+454 IAVVSQDTYLFY

-480 SQAELETAARNAN
+480 SQAELEAAARDAN

-557 LDRLMRGRTTLIF
+557 LDRLMRGRTTLVF

-595 THAALM
+595 THTVLM
-601 AGDGV
+601 ASDGV

-612 GQAAGQTDGVIGDG
+612 GQAAGGAGGVIGDG
-626 APAVETAA
+626 HDGTEAAGNGDAPAAGDTAA
-634 GPAPGDPVGAPAA
+634 GAPAA
-647 EPAAILRAA
+647 ETATILRAA

-669 MASGYHGRL
+669 MASGYHARL
-678 VVTFALG
+678 VVTFVLG
-685 VARVTAL
+685 VARVAAL

-702 VRAVSRGEPTGGWL
+702 VRAVSRGEPTGAWL
-716 TALLIVAPLAGVLHW
+716 VSLLIVAPLAGVLHW

-762 YLSSRRTGDLLG
+762 YLASRRTGDLLG

-804 LATLATFGWPMA
+804 LATLAIFGWPLA

-824 YAALSPVLGRG
+824 YAALSPVLGRA

-867 FQQEAHRGEALAARA
+867 FQQEAQRGAALAARA

-914 ALVGAWLVAAGRLE
+914 TLAGAWLVAAGRLE

-953 RQLADTLAAT
+953 RQLADTLAST
-963 RRVHAVHA
+963 RRVHAVHG

-976 ADGPGVPGPRRE
+976 ADGPGVPGPRRG

-993 ALHNVTFTYPGRRQ
+993 ALHGVTFTYPGRRQ
-1007 PALQDVSF
+1007 PALLDVSF

-1045 PDAGAIT
+1045 PDSGVIT

-1063 EGLRREIA
+1063 EGMRREIA

-1085 GNIRIARPEATVA
+1085 GNIRIARPEATAAEVA
-1098 DVTAAIERASLLPLV
+1098 AAIERASLLPLV

-1160 LDALNEQVVQEA
+1160 LDAVNEQVVQEA

-1178 SRTTIVIAHRL
+1178 ARTTIVIAHRL

>member
-313 LDVKPQVTD
+313 LEVKPQVTD
-322 AAANDGA
+322 AAA
-329 AQENDALG
+329 QQNDALG
-337 GLGEAWRGAA
+337 GLGGGA
-347 AGEPSGSGNPAP
+347 AP
-359 LPPDKNIRFTANPP
+359 LPPDKNIRFTANSP
-373 IDPSITFEN
+373 IDPSITFES

-396 ALSFSVAAGER
+396 ALAFSVAAGER

-626 APAVETAA
+626 ATVVETAA
-634 GPAPGDPVGAPAA
+634 GPAPDDPVGAPAA
-647 EPAAILRAA
+647 EPAAILRAT

-702 VRAVSRGEPTGGWL
+702 VRAVSRGEPTGAWL

>member
-1 MYLNPRL
+1 MYLNRRL

-22 TLAGLL
+22 ALAGLL
-28 AVLVGTAR
+28 AVLAGTAR

-47 LAGDSLARLAW
+47 LAGDTLAELAW
-58 PVAGVAALIAVRGL
+58 PVAGVAALIALRGL

-79 AAHRTAARVQR
+79 VAHHTAARVQR
-90 RLRGRLYEQITAL
+90 RLRGRLYDQITAL
-103 GPAHFTQTRTGDVIL
+103 GPAHFTHTRTGDVIL

-149 AVVAAIDLPLAFVF
+149 SVVATIDLPLAVVF
-163 LVAAIATFLMPTL
+163 LLAAIATFLMPTL
-176 WHRWDSRGS
+176 WHRWDSRHS
-185 LARSKTYAAYGAEFL
+185 LARSKAYATYGAEFL

-205 LRTLAAFGQSQARA
+205 LRTLAAFGQSQSRA

-227 ALFQATMWVLSTNTL
+227 ALFQATMWLLSTNTL

-250 IALGAAVA
+250 IAMGAAVA
-258 LAIGSYRVQGGQME
+258 LAIGTSRVQAGQME

-294 TVLHQ
+294 VVLHQ
-299 GMLGLSAAQSILAL
+299 GMLGLSAAQSILSLLAL
-313 LDVKPQVTD
+313 KPTVAD
-322 AAANDGA
+322 
-329 AQENDALG
+329 
-337 GLGEAWRGAA
+337 
-347 AGEPSGSGNPAP
+347 
-359 LPPDKNIRFTANPP
+359 TANNGNQSL
-373 IDPSITFEN
+373 DPAITFDG

-391 RAALE
+391 GAALE
-396 ALSFSVAAGER
+396 QLSFSVAAGQR

-431 TTGRVTIGGRDLRE
+431 TVGRVTIGGHDLRE

-474 MGRPDA
+474 MGRPEA
-480 SQAELETAARNAN
+480 SQAELEAAARSAN

-595 THAALM
+595 THTVLM

-612 GQAAGQTDGVIGDG
+612 GQAAGSTDGVIGDG
-626 APAVETAA
+626 RDGEGAAENGDAAAPRDAAA
-634 GPAPGDPVGAPAA
+634 GSPTV
-647 EPAAILRAA
+647 EPATVLRAA
-656 GPGWWE
+656 GSGWWE

-678 VVTFALG
+678 VVTFVLG
-685 VARVTAL
+685 VARVAAL

-702 VRAVSRGEPTGGWL
+702 VRAVSRGEPTGAL
-716 TALLIVAPLAGVLHW
+716 LVSLLIVAPLAGVLHW

-762 YLSSRRTGDLLG
+762 YLASRRTGDLLG

-804 LATLATFGWPMA
+804 LATLAAFGWTMA

-835 RIDRLSAR
+835 RIDRLSVR

-857 SVQGLGEIVA
+857 SVQGLAEIVA
-867 FQQEAHRGEALAARA
+867 FQQEAQRGEALAARA

-914 ALVGAWLVAAGRLE
+914 TLVGAWLVSAGRLE

-963 RRVHAVHA
+963 RRVHAVHR

-993 ALHNVTFTYPGRRQ
+993 ALHGLTFTYPGRRQ
-1007 PALQDVSF
+1007 PALLDVSF
-1015 TVPAGAMVA
+1015 TVPAGATVA

-1063 EGLRREIA
+1063 DGLRREIA

-1085 GNIRIARPEATVA
+1085 GNIRIARPEATPAEVA
-1098 DVTAAIERASLLPLV
+1098 AAIERASLRPLV

-1160 LDALNEQVVQEA
+1160 LDAVNEQVVQEA
-1172 LAGLTR
+1172 LAGLAR
-1178 SRTTIVIAHRL
+1178 ARTTIVIAHRL

>member
-1 MYLNPRL
+1 MYLNRRL

-22 TLAGLL
+22 ALAGLL
-28 AVLVGTAR
+28 AVLAGTAR

-47 LAGDSLARLAW
+47 LAGDTLAELAW
-58 PVAGVAALIAVRGL
+58 PVAGVAALIALRGL

-79 AAHRTAARVQR
+79 VAHHTAARVQR
-90 RLRGRLYEQITAL
+90 RLRGRLYDQITAL
-103 GPAHFTQTRTGDVIL
+103 GPAHFTHTRTGDVIL

-149 AVVAAIDLPLAFVF
+149 SVVATIDLPLAVVF
-163 LVAAIATFLMPTL
+163 LLAAIATFLMPTL
-176 WHRWDSRGS
+176 WHRWDSRHS
-185 LARSKTYAAYGAEFL
+185 LARSKAYATYGAEFL

-205 LRTLAAFGQSQARA
+205 LRTLAAFGQSQSRA

-227 ALFQATMWVLSTNTL
+227 ALFQATMWLLSTNTL

-250 IALGAAVA
+250 IAMGAAVA
-258 LAIGSYRVQGGQME
+258 LAIGTSRVQAGQME

-294 TVLHQ
+294 VVLHQ
-299 GMLGLSAAQSILAL
+299 GMLGLSAAQSILSLLAL
-313 LDVKPQVTD
+313 KPTVAD
-322 AAANDGA
+322 
-329 AQENDALG
+329 
-337 GLGEAWRGAA
+337 
-347 AGEPSGSGNPAP
+347 
-359 LPPDKNIRFTANPP
+359 TANNGNQSL
-373 IDPSITFEN
+373 DPAITFDG

-391 RAALE
+391 GAALE
-396 ALSFSVAAGER
+396 QLSFSVAAGQR

-431 TTGRVTIGGRDLRE
+431 TVGRVTIGGHDLRE

-474 MGRPDA
+474 MGRPEA
-480 SQAELETAARNAN
+480 SQAELEAAARSAN

-595 THAALM
+595 THTALM

-612 GQAAGQTDGVIGDG
+612 GQAAGSTDGVIGDG
-626 APAVETAA
+626 RDGEGAAENGDAAAPRDAAA
-634 GPAPGDPVGAPAA
+634 GSPTV
-647 EPAAILRAA
+647 EPAAVLRAV

-678 VVTFALG
+678 VVTFVLG
-685 VARVTAL
+685 VARVAAL

-702 VRAVSRGEPTGGWL
+702 VRAVSRGEPTGAL
-716 TALLIVAPLAGVLHW
+716 LVSLLIVAPLAGVLHW

-762 YLSSRRTGDLLG
+762 YLASRRTGDLLG

-804 LATLATFGWPMA
+804 LATLAAFGWTMA

-835 RIDRLSAR
+835 RIDRLSVR
-843 AREASGELNAHTVD
+843 ARDASGELNAHTVD
-857 SVQGLGEIVA
+857 SVQGLAEIVA
-867 FQQEAHRGEALAARA
+867 FQQEAQRGEALAARA

-914 ALVGAWLVAAGRLE
+914 TLVGAWLVSAGRLE

-963 RRVHAVHA
+963 RRVHAVHR

-993 ALHNVTFTYPGRRQ
+993 ALHGLTFTYPGRRQ
-1007 PALQDVSF
+1007 PALLDVSF
-1015 TVPAGAMVA
+1015 TVPAGATVA

-1063 EGLRREIA
+1063 DGLRREIA

-1085 GNIRIARPEATVA
+1085 GNIRIARPEATPAEVA
-1098 DVTAAIERASLLPLV
+1098 AAIERASLLPLV

-1160 LDALNEQVVQEA
+1160 LDAVNEQVVQEA
-1172 LAGLTR
+1172 LAGLAR
-1178 SRTTIVIAHRL
+1178 ARTTIVIAHRL

>member
-1 MYLNPRL
+1 VYLNRRL
-8 WAFTRGVRLRIAGT
+8 WAFTDGVRLRIVGA

-28 AVLVGTAR
+28 AVLLGTAR

-47 LAGDSLARLAW
+47 LAGDGLGHLVW
-58 PVAGVAALIAVRGL
+58 PVAGVAALIALRGL
-72 LEYGRTM
+72 LEYGRAM
-79 AAHRTAARVQR
+79 VAHHTAAGVQAW
-90 RLRGRLYEQITAL
+90 LRGRIYEQITAL
-103 GPAHFTQTRTGDVIL
+103 GPAHFTQARTGDVIL

-125 QLEVYFGQFL
+125 QLEVYFGQYL
-135 PQLFVSALTPFLIF
+135 PQLFVSALTPLLIF
-149 AVVAAIDLPLAFVF
+149 AVVLAIDSPLAVVF
-163 LVAAIATFLMPTL
+163 LLAAIATFVLPAL
-176 WHRWDSRGS
+176 WHGWDSRNS
-185 LARSKTYAAYGAEFL
+185 LERSRAYKAYGAEFL

-205 LRTLAAFGQSQARA
+205 LRTLAAFGQSRSRA
-219 RLLEERGR
+219 RLLEERGHS
-227 ALFQATMWVLSTNTL
+227 LFQATMWLLGTNTL
-242 ARGISDVC
+242 ARGISDMC

-258 LAIGSYRVQGGQME
+258 LAVGVYRVQGGAME

-294 TVLHQ
+294 VVLHQ
-299 GMLGLSAAQSILAL
+299 GMLGLSAAQGILQL
-313 LDVKPQVTD
+313 LAVKPHVTD
-322 AAANDGA
+322 
-329 AQENDALG
+329 LPS
-337 GLGEAWRGAA
+337 R
-347 AGEPSGSGNPAP
+347 EPTGPESP
-359 LPPDKNIRFTANPP
+359 LQ
-373 IDPSITFEN
+373 PSLAFEN
-382 VTFSYPGGR
+382 VTFRYPGGR
-391 RAALE
+391 RPALD
-396 ALSFSVAAGER
+396 ALSLRVAPGER

-431 TTGRVTIGGRDLRE
+431 TTGRVTIGGHDLRD
-445 LSLRDLRRL
+445 LSLRDLRRM

-466 GTIEENLR
+466 GTVEENLR

-480 SQAELETAARNAN
+480 SQAELEDAARHAN
-493 MHDAIVALP
+493 IHEAIAALP

-580 DRILVLDEGRVAESG
+580 DRILVLDEGCVAESG
-595 THAALM
+595 THATLM
-601 AGDGV
+601 ARDGV

-612 GQAAGQTDGVIGDG
+612 GQAGGETDGTLHDDAVTADRETSPTPHAAAAPTED
-626 APAVETAA
+626 APAV
-634 GPAPGDPVGAPAA
+634 
-647 EPAAILRAA
+647 LRAA
-656 GPGWWE
+656 GPGWRE
-662 VGRILIA
+662 VGRILFA
-669 MASGYHGRL
+669 LARGYHARL
-678 VVTFALG
+678 VVTFVLG
-685 VARVTAL
+685 VARVAAL
-692 IGVGLLSALV
+692 IGVGLLGALV
-702 VRAVSRGEPTGGWL
+702 VRAVSRGESARL
-716 TALLIVAPLAGVLHW
+716 LLIALLVVAPLAGVLHW
-731 LESWLAHDM
+731 IESWLAHDM

-757 ELGPA
+757 DLGPA

-804 LATLATFGWPMA
+804 LATLGVFGWPLA

-835 RIDRLSAR
+835 RIDRLSGR
-843 AREASGELNAHTVD
+843 AREASGELNAHAVD
-857 SVQGLGEIVA
+857 SIQGLAEIVA
-867 FQQEAHRGEALAARA
+867 FQQEARRGEALAARA
-882 MAYAGARMP
+882 RAYAEARMP

-901 LQEVAT
+901 MQDVAT

-914 ALVGAWLVAAGRLE
+914 TVVGASLVAAGRLE
-928 GAMLPLLTLLAMSA
+928 AAMLPLLTLLAMSA

-971 EPVRI
+971 EPVLI
-976 ADGPGVPGPRRE
+976 ADGPGVGLPGPRRE
-988 EAAAI
+988 EAAII
-993 ALHNVTFTYPGRRQ
+993 ALHDVTFTYPGRAR
-1007 PALQDVSF
+1007 PALTQVSF
-1015 TVPAGAMVA
+1015 TVPAGATVA

-1045 PDAGAIT
+1045 PTSGSIT
-1052 LGGHDLRRWRL
+1052 LAGHDLRAWSL
-1063 EGLRREIA
+1063 DDLRGHIA

-1085 GNIRIARPEATVA
+1085 GNIRIARPEATRTEVA
-1098 DVTAAIERASLLPLV
+1098 AAIERASLAPLV
-1113 RSLPEG
+1113 RALPEG
-1119 LDTRVGERGLQLSGG
+1119 LETRVGERGLQLSGG

-1139 AIARAFLREAPVLIL
+1139 AIARAFLRDAPVLIL

-1160 LDALNEQVVQEA
+1160 LDAVNEHVVQEA
-1172 LAGLTR
+1172 LLSLAR
-1178 SRTTIVIAHRL
+1178 ARTTIVIAHRL

-1210 RHDDLLRRRGL
+1210 RHDELLRRRGL

-1233 IAS
+1233 VAS

>member
-1 MYLNPRL
+1 MVRALVRGPDEVSCAVYLNPRL

-313 LDVKPQVTD
+313 LDVKPFGSRD
-322 AAANDGA
+322 AAE
-329 AQENDALG
+329 QRQPE
-337 GLGEAWRGAA
+337 RSPP
-347 AGEPSGSGNPAP
+347 PSRSR
-359 LPPDKNIRFTANPP
+359 D
-373 IDPSITFEN
+373 

-626 APAVETAA
+626 ATAVETAA

>member
-1 MYLNPRL
+1 M
-8 WAFTRGVRLRIAGT
+8 
-22 TLAGLL
+22 
-28 AVLVGTAR
+28 
-36 LALLGWVLGRV
+36 
-47 LAGDSLARLAW
+47 
-58 PVAGVAALIAVRGL
+58 VA
-72 LEYGRTM
+72 
-79 AAHRTAARVQR
+79 HHTAARVQR
-90 RLRGRLYEQITAL
+90 RLRDRLYAQITAL
-103 GPAHFTQTRTGDVIL
+103 GPAHFTHARTGDVIL

-125 QLEVYFGQFL
+125 QLEVYFGQYL

-149 AVVAAIDLPLAFVF
+149 AVVAVIDLPLAAVF
-163 LVAAIATFLMPTL
+163 LVAALATLLLPAL

-200 DAIQG
+200 DAVQG
-205 LRTLAAFGQSQARA
+205 LRTLAAFGQSHARA

-250 IALGAAVA
+250 IAVGAAGA
-258 LAIGSYRVQGGQME
+258 LAIGAYRVQGGQMA

-294 TVLHQ
+294 VVLHQ
-299 GMLGLSAAQSILAL
+299 GMLGLSAAQGVLSLLAL
-313 LDVKPQVTD
+313 EPQVTD
-322 AAANDGA
+322 AVGDPGV
-329 AQENDALG
+329 
-337 GLGEAWRGAA
+337 AA
-347 AGEPSGSGNPAP
+347 ATGRNNAVGGPGGGATP
-359 LPPDKNIRFTANPP
+359 LPPDQNIRVTADPP
-373 IDPSITFEN
+373 VDPSITFED
-382 VTFSYPGGR
+382 VTFRYPGGR

-396 ALSFSVAAGER
+396 HLSLAVAAGER

-431 TTGRVTIGGRDLRE
+431 TSGRVTVGGRDLRD
-445 LSLRDLRRL
+445 LPLRELRRL

-474 MGRPDA
+474 MGRPEA
-480 SQAELETAARNAN
+480 SQAELEAATRTANI
-493 MHDAIVALP
+493 HDAIAALP
-502 QGYQTVVGERG
+502 HGYQTVVGERG

-580 DRILVLDEGRVAESG
+580 DRILVLDEGRAVESG
-595 THAALM
+595 THAELM
-601 AGDGV
+601 ARDGV

-612 GQAAGQTDGVIGDG
+612 GQAAGAADVVLGDG
-626 APAVETAA
+626 RVEATVASNGDGTAPLGASGEAPPEEAPAVLPAA
-634 GPAPGDPVGAPAA
+634 GPH
-647 EPAAILRAA
+647 
-656 GPGWWE
+656 WWE
-662 VGRILIA
+662 VGRILLG
-669 MASGYHGRL
+669 MAAGYHGRL
-678 VVTFALG
+678 VVTFLLG
-685 VARVTAL
+685 VARVAAL

-702 VRAVSRGEPTGGWL
+702 VRAVSRGDATGVLL
-716 TALLIVAPLAGVLHW
+716 TALLIVAPLAGALHW

-762 YLSSRRTGDLLG
+762 YLGSRRSGDLLG

-794 LVAVLVPAVV
+794 LVAMLVPMVV
-804 LATLATFGWPMA
+804 LGTLAAFGWPMA

-824 YAALSPVLGRG
+824 YAGLSPVLGRA

-843 AREASGELNAHTVD
+843 AREASGELNAHAVD
-857 SVQGLGEIVA
+857 SVQGLAEIVA
-867 FQQEAHRGEALAARA
+867 FQQEARRGAALADRA
-882 MAYAGARMP
+882 LAYASARLP

-914 ALVGAWLVAAGRLE
+914 TLVGTWLVGAGRLE

-976 ADGPGVPGPRRE
+976 GDGPGVPGPRRE
-988 EAAAI
+988 EAASL
-993 ALHNVTFTYPGRRQ
+993 ALHGITFTYAGRLR
-1007 PALQDVSF
+1007 PALLDVSF
-1015 TVPAGAMVA
+1015 TVPAGATVA

-1045 PDAGAIT
+1045 PDAGSIT

-1063 EGLRREIA
+1063 DALRREIA

-1085 GNIRIARPEATVA
+1085 ANIRIARPEATLAQVM
-1098 DVTAAIERASLLPLV
+1098 TAIERASLLPLV
-1113 RSLPEG
+1113 RALPEG

-1139 AIARAFLREAPVLIL
+1139 AIARAFLRDAPVLIL

-1172 LAGLTR
+1172 LSSLAR
-1178 SRTTIVIAHRL
+1178 ARTTIVIAHRL

-1210 RHDDLLRRRGL
+1210 RHDDLLRHRGL

-1226 SRQVAAA
+1226 SRQVAPSV
-1233 IAS
+1233 AS

>member
-1 MYLNPRL
+1 MYLNSRL
-8 WAFTRGVRLRIAGT
+8 WAFTQGVRLRIAGT

-28 AVLVGTAR
+28 AVLAGTAR

-47 LAGDSLARLAW
+47 LAGDALATLAW
-58 PVAGVAALIAVRGL
+58 PVAAVAALIALRGL

-79 AAHRTAARVQR
+79 VAHHTAARVQR

-149 AVVAAIDLPLAFVF
+149 VVVATIDVPLAGVF
-163 LVAAIATFLMPTL
+163 LLAAIATFLMPTL

-185 LARSKTYAAYGAEFL
+185 LERSETYAAYGAEFL

-205 LRTLAAFGQSQARA
+205 LRTLAAFGQSQSRA

-250 IALGAAVA
+250 IALGAAGA
-258 LAIGSYRVQGGQME
+258 LAIGVHRVLAGRME

-294 TVLHQ
+294 VVLHQ

-313 LDVKPQVTD
+313 LAVKPQVTD
-322 AAANDGA
+322 EAAQ
-329 AQENDALG
+329 QENDVATRQDYAVG
-337 GLGEAWRGAA
+337 GFGGGAA
-347 AGEPSGSGNPAP
+347 L
-359 LPPDKNIRFTANPP
+359 LPPDQNNRFTANPP
-373 IDPSITFEN
+373 IQPSITFEE

-391 RAALE
+391 RPALE
-396 ALSFSVAAGER
+396 QLSFRVAAGER

-431 TTGRVTIGGRDLRE
+431 TTGRVAIGGHDLRE
-445 LSLRDLRRL
+445 LPLRDLRRL

-474 MGRPDA
+474 MGRPEA
-480 SQAELETAARNAN
+480 SQAELETAARDAN
-493 MHDAIVALP
+493 IHDAIAALP
-502 QGYQTVVGERG
+502 HGYQTMVGERG

-595 THAALM
+595 THKALM

-612 GQAAGQTDGVIGDG
+612 GQAAGADRVIGDG
-626 APAVETAA
+626 DRPAEN
-634 GPAPGDPVGAPAA
+634 GDAGAPVDPATGARTA
-647 EPAAILRAA
+647 EPAAVLREA

-669 MASGYHGRL
+669 MAAGYHGRL

-685 VARVTAL
+685 VARVAAL
-692 IGVGLLSALV
+692 IGVGVLSALV
-702 VRAVSRGEPTGGWL
+702 VRAVSRGEPTGAWL
-716 TALLIVAPLAGVLHW
+716 VSLLIVAPLAGVLHW

-762 YLSSRRTGDLLG
+762 YLASRRTGDLLG

-804 LATLATFGWPMA
+804 LATLAAFGGPMA

-867 FQQEAHRGEALAARA
+867 FQQEAQRGEALAARA
-882 MAYAGARMP
+882 IAYARARMP

-914 ALVGAWLVAAGRLE
+914 TLSGAWLVAGGRLE
-928 GAMLPLLTLLAMSA
+928 AAMLPLLTLLAMSA

-963 RRVHAVHA
+963 RRVHAVHREA
-971 EPVRI
+971 VRI

-988 EAAAI
+988 TAAAI
-993 ALHNVTFTYPGRRQ
+993 ALHGVTFTYPGRRR

-1052 LGGHDLRRWRL
+1052 LGGHDLRQWRL

-1071 LVAQDTHLFNDTLG
+1071 LVAQDTHLFNDTLA
-1085 GNIRIARPEATVA
+1085 GNIRIARPEATAAEVE
-1098 DVTAAIERASLLPLV
+1098 AAIERASLLPLV
-1113 RSLPEG
+1113 RSLPDG

-1160 LDALNEQVVQEA
+1160 LDAVNEQVVQEA
-1172 LAGLTR
+1172 LAGLART
-1178 SRTTIVIAHRL
+1178 RTTLVIAHRL